1 MLCDFFTMQKY
12 CFLRTRA
19 NKCIPQTL
27 FFVTFFW
34 WIGAKVISLHGFCN
48 LKQTMHDTHM
58 GKKVLFALLCL
69 ANAITANAQMG
80 KLFDAD
86 KQMSSSYTQQIY
98 LDKDGF
104 IWVATRNG
112 LNRYDG
118 YQFRIFKKEARQDIG
133 MASNYVNCMTQDHN
147 GRFFIGMYGALQIF
161 DGQRFRTV
169 TTYDKEKR
177 KVPCYI
183 TCLLERKNG
192 DMLIGTSGHG
202 LLKMKGHREAHQVD
216 GIFAHLNAVQRIMED
231 RRQHIWLV
239 TDTQGLWRWD
249 GKTITRFFQEEG
261 LRNNIIDVCEGDNG
275 RVYVATAN
283 HGLFRLDGSTP
294 VHIEGTGNRHI
305 SVLYFNRRGHLMLGY
320 DGMGLGIYNPQN
332 GRLVDNPYYSREVD
346 LSTAKVY
353 SICEDQNSNVW
364 LGLLQKGIFMQPG
377 HTMGFGYMGPKLGVR
392 NVLGTACITSVTGD
406 SQGWRWTGT
415 DRDGLYVQN
424 ENFQMIKHFKENF
437 PATILGGCEDTKGNI
452 WIGSFREGCGWIDR
466 KSLTYHP
473 FKLPQ
478 GPDVSIFDVICDRQG
493 RLWLAT
499 MGYGLLRVDPES
511 GSVKAYLQHAKAPDD
526 RKLNSLV
533 NDYISQLSLSPDG
546 KRLYVATT
554 MGVCALDLEK
564 DDWVSTFGENCLIY
578 GTAARVAREFDG
590 TLYIGTNDGLI
601 CYDLERRKTKRL
613 AIESG
618 LADNGIAS
626 IEQDKTGRLWIG
638 TDHGLCCLNPKTG
651 KTNNFFVDNGL
662 QSNEFSDGASWASPT
677 GYLVFAGLGGVT
689 WFNPADV
696 RERQWKADVKL
707 TGFTVNGEPVS
718 KGTMSGVWQ
727 VTDTTIIASNRFVLS
742 SSDNTFAVQLSTL
755 TYDNPEHIVYCYR
768 INHED
773 WVRMPPG
780 VNEITFSHMQPGSYN
795 FCVVAEQNG
804 IPTPERCFE
813 VIIHAPWY
821 RTTFAYLIYILIV
834 LALFLQYRQRRHR
847 KEQDNLRLQQHI
859 HAEEMADAKLRFF
872 MNISHEIRTPMTLI
886 VAPLQSLIKQDDDP
900 HRRGVYETIRRNA
913 ERILGLINQ
922 MMDLRKI
929 DKGQMQLHMRETNL
943 VSFINDIYTLFAQ
956 QAKNKNILFHF
967 DCDQERIMAWIDRGN
982 FDKIIINILSNA
994 FKFTPTGGEIRITL
1008 TTNEKE
1014 ASISIFDNGEKIP
1027 EDKLERIFERF
1038 YQTPSSANDR
1048 NIGTGIG
1055 LDLTRSLVELHH
1067 GSIEARNNADGPGCE
1082 FTVTIPLGNEHLT
1095 PEEMVTNEV
1104 EEEETTESLIEEE
1117 VQQEEEEVATSTD
1130 LPKVGRRQKI
1140 VVVEDDSEIRSYLTE
1155 ALSEDY
1161 DIIDCSNG
1169 KEGLA
1174 AVLKTM
1180 PDLVISDIMMP
1191 EMDGTTLCSKIKT
1204 NNATNHI
1211 PVILLTAKSRE
1222 EDQLEGLET
1231 GADAYIVKPFNMDIL
1246 RRTIVN
1252 LIHSHHTLQLKFGRN
1267 DQLEELVEDIKM
1279 KSPDEKLLERVMV
1292 AINHNLNNAE
1302 LSVDR
1307 IADEVGISRVHL
1319 HRKMKELTGQT
1330 PHDFIR
1336 NIRMKKAASLLSA
1349 GDMNVSEVMYACG
1362 FSNAASFSTVFKKMY
1377 GMSPREY
1384 MNEHQER

>member
-1 MLCDFFTMQKY
+1 MKRKILLALT
-12 CFLRTRA
+12 CFLS
-19 NKCIPQTL
+19 
-27 FFVTFFW
+27 
-34 WIGAKVISLHGFCN
+34 SLSV
-48 LKQTMHDTHM
+48 K
-58 GKKVLFALLCL
+58 
-69 ANAITANAQMG
+69 AQMG

-86 KQMSSSYTQQIY
+86 KQMSSSFTTQIY

-118 YQFRIFKKEARQDIG
+118 YQFRI
-133 MASNYVNCMTQDHN
+133 Y
-147 GRFFIGMYGALQIF
+147 MYGALQIF

-169 TTYDKEKR
+169 TTYDLNKK

-192 DMLIGTSGHG
+192 EMLIGTSGHG
-202 LLKMKGHREAHQVD
+202 LMKMKGHREAYQMGGQLANLS
-216 GIFAHLNAVQRIMED
+216 GIHRVIED
-231 RRQHIWLV
+231 RRNHIWLV
-239 TDTQGLWRWD
+239 TEKDGLWRWD
-249 GKTITRFFQEEG
+249 GKVLTRYFQEEG
-261 LRNNIIDVCEGDNG
+261 MRSNILDVCEGDNG

-283 HGLFRLDGSTP
+283 HGLYRLEGDTP
-294 VHIEGTGNRHI
+294 IHIESTANRHI

-320 DGMGLGIYNPQN
+320 DGMGVGIYNPQN

-364 LGLLQKGIFMQPG
+364 LGLLQKGIYMHPG

-415 DRDGLYVQN
+415 DRDGLYLQDN
-424 ENFQMIKHFKENF
+424 NFQVVKHFKENF
-437 PATILGGCEDTKGNI
+437 PATILGSCEDTKGNI

-466 KSLTYHP
+466 KTLTYHP
-473 FKLPQ
+473 FRLPQ
-478 GPDVSIFDVICDRQG
+478 GSDVSIFDVICDKRG
-493 RLWLAT
+493 HIWMAS
-499 MGYGLLRVDPES
+499 MGYGLLRVDLES
-511 GSVKAYLQHAKAPDD
+511 GNVKAYVQHRKAPDD
-526 RKLNSLV
+526 HQINSIV
-533 NDYISQLSLSPDG
+533 NDYLSQLSLSPDG
-546 KRLYVATT
+546 KRIYVSTS
-554 MGVCALDLEK
+554 MGVCALDIETEN
-564 DDWVSTFGENCLIY
+564 WVSTFGENCLNY
-578 GTAARVAREFDG
+578 GTAARIAREFG
-590 TLYIGTNDGLI
+590 GVLYIGTNDGLL
-601 CYDLERRKTKRL
+601 CYDLEQRKLKRL

-626 IEQDKTGRLWIG
+626 IEQDKAGRLWIG

-651 KTNNFFVDNGL
+651 KTSNFFVDNGL

-696 RERQWKADVKL
+696 RERAWKADVKL
-707 TGFTVNGEPVS
+707 TGFTVNGEPVNR
-718 KGTMSGVWQ
+718 GTMSGVWQ
-727 VTDTTIIASNRFVLS
+727 VTDTTVIASNRFVLS

-768 INHED
+768 INKED

-780 VNEITFSHMQPGSYN
+780 VNEITFSHMQPGSYS

-821 RTTFAYLIYILIV
+821 RTSFAYLIYIVILV
-834 LALFLQYRQRRHR
+834 VLFLQYRQRRHR

-886 VAPLQSLIKQDDDP
+886 LAPLQSLIKQDTDA

-929 DKGQMQLHMRETNL
+929 DKGQMQMHMRETNL
-943 VSFINDIYTLFAQ
+943 VSFISDIYELFAQ
-956 QAKNKNILFHF
+956 QAKNKNVLFHF
-967 DCDQERIMAWIDRGN
+967 DCNEERIMAWIDRGN
-982 FDKIIINILSNA
+982 FDKIVINILSNA
-994 FKFTPTGGEIRITL
+994 FKFTPTGGEIRIRL
-1008 TTNEKE
+1008 TASEKE
-1014 ASISIFDNGEKIP
+1014 AVISVYDNGEKIP

-1038 YQTPSSANDR
+1038 YQSPSSANDR

-1067 GSIEARNNADGPGCE
+1067 GSIEAHNNDKGPGCE

-1095 PEEMVTNEV
+1095 AEEMVTDEETEKAPESIITEEEQLP
-1104 EEEETTESLIEEE
+1104 EEEEM
-1117 VQQEEEEVATSTD
+1117 TSTE
-1130 LPKVGRRQKI
+1130 LPKMGKRQK
-1140 VVVEDDSEIRSYLTE
+1140 VVIVEDDSEIRDYLTE
-1155 ALSEDY
+1155 ALSNDY
-1161 DIIDCSNG
+1161 DITGCENG

-1174 AVLKTM
+1174 AVLKQM
-1180 PDLVISDIMMP
+1180 PDLVISDVMMP

-1204 NNATNHI
+1204 NNATSHI

-1222 EDQLEGLET
+1222 EDQLEGLEM

-1267 DQLEELVEDIKM
+1267 DQLEELVDDIKV
-1279 KSPDEKLLERVMV
+1279 KSPDEKLLERVMT
-1292 AINHNLNNAE
+1292 AINHHLNNTE
-1302 LSVDR
+1302 LSVDK

-1336 NIRMKKAASLLSA
+1336 NIRMKKAASLLAS

-1384 MNEHQER
+1384 MNEHSERSEG

>member
-19 NKCIPQTL
+19 KKCIPQTL

-118 YQFRIFKKEARQDIG
+118 YQFRIYKKEGRQDLG

-437 PATILGGCEDTKGNI
+437 PATILGACEDTKGNI
-452 WIGSFREGCGWIDR
+452 WIGSFREGCGRIDR

-493 RLWLAT
+493 RLWMAT

-511 GSVKAYLQHAKAPDD
+511 GNVKAYVQHTKAPDD
-526 RKLNSLV
+526 RQVNSLV

-578 GTAARVAREFDG
+578 GNAARIAREFDG

-768 INHED
+768 INKEE

-886 VAPLQSLIKQDDDP
+886 VAPLQSLIKQDNDP

-929 DKGQMQLHMRETNL
+929 DKGQMQLHMRDTNL

-1104 EEEETTESLIEEE
+1104 EEEETTESIIEEE

-1161 DIIDCSNG
+1161 DITDCSNG

-1279 KSPDEKLLERVMV
+1279 KSPDEKLLERVMT

>member
-19 NKCIPQTL
+19 KKCIPQTL

-69 ANAITANAQMG
+69 ASTITANAQMG

-118 YQFRIFKKEARQDIG
+118 YQFRIYKKEGRQDLG

-437 PATILGGCEDTKGNI
+437 PATILGACEDTKGNI
-452 WIGSFREGCGWIDR
+452 WIGSFREGCGRIDR

-493 RLWLAT
+493 RLWMAT

-511 GSVKAYLQHAKAPDD
+511 GNVKAYVQHTKAPDD
-526 RKLNSLV
+526 RQVNSLV

-578 GTAARVAREFDG
+578 GNAARIAREFDG

-768 INHED
+768 INKEE

-886 VAPLQSLIKQDDDP
+886 VAPLQSLIKQDNDP

-929 DKGQMQLHMRETNL
+929 DKGQMQLHMRDTNL

-1104 EEEETTESLIEEE
+1104 EEEETTESIIEEE
-1117 VQQEEEEVATSTD
+1117 MQQEEEEVATSTD

-1161 DIIDCSNG
+1161 DITDCSNG

>member
-1 MLCDFFTMQKY
+1 MKRKILLALA
-12 CFLRTRA
+12 CFLS
-19 NKCIPQTL
+19 
-27 FFVTFFW
+27 
-34 WIGAKVISLHGFCN
+34 SLSV
-48 LKQTMHDTHM
+48 K
-58 GKKVLFALLCL
+58 
-69 ANAITANAQMG
+69 AQMG

-86 KQMSSSYTQQIY
+86 KQMSSSFTTQIY

-118 YQFRIFKKEARQDIG
+118 YQFRIYKKEGRQDLG
-133 MASNYVNCMTQDHN
+133 MASNYVNCMTQDKN

-169 TTYDKEKR
+169 TTYDLNKK

-192 DMLIGTSGHG
+192 EMLIGTSGHG
-202 LLKMKGHREAHQVD
+202 LLKMKGHREAYQMGD
-216 GIFAHLNAVQRIMED
+216 KFANLSGIHRMMED
-231 RRQHIWLV
+231 RREHIWLV
-239 TDTQGLWRWD
+239 TEKDGLWRWD
-249 GKTITRFFQEEG
+249 GKVLTRYFQEEG
-261 LRNNIIDVCEGDNG
+261 MRSNILDVCEGDNG

-283 HGLFRLDGSTP
+283 HGLYRLEGDAP
-294 VHIEGTGNRHI
+294 IHIESTANRHI

-320 DGMGLGIYNPQN
+320 DGMGVGIYNPQN

-415 DRDGLYVQN
+415 DRDGLYLQDNNYQVV
-424 ENFQMIKHFKENF
+424 KHFKENF
-437 PATILGGCEDTKGNI
+437 PATILGSCEDTKGNI

-466 KSLTYHP
+466 KALTYHP
-473 FKLPQ
+473 FRLPQ
-478 GPDVSIFDVICDRQG
+478 GPDVSVFDVISDQKG
-493 RLWLAT
+493 HIWLAT
-499 MGYGLLRVDPES
+499 MGYGLLRIDMES
-511 GSVKAYLQHAKAPDD
+511 GNVKAYVQHRKAPDD
-526 RKLNSLV
+526 HKINSIT
-533 NDYISQLSLSPDG
+533 NDYLSQLSLSPDG
-546 KRLYVATT
+546 KRIYVATT
-554 MGVCALDLEK
+554 MGVCALEIDTES
-564 DDWVSTFGENCLIY
+564 WISTFGENCLNY

-590 TLYIGTNDGLI
+590 VLYIGTNDGLV
-601 CYDLERRKTKRL
+601 CYDLQQRKLKRL

-626 IEQDKTGRLWIG
+626 IEQDKAGRLWIG

-696 RERQWKADVKL
+696 RERAWKADVKL

-718 KGTMSGVWQ
+718 RGTMSGVWQ
-727 VTDTTIIASNRFVLS
+727 VTDTTVIASNRFVLS
-742 SSDNTFAVQLSTL
+742 NSDNTFAVQLSTL

-768 INHED
+768 INKED

-780 VNEITFSHMQPGSYN
+780 VNEITFSHMQPGSYS

-821 RTTFAYLIYILIV
+821 RTSFAYLIYIVIMV
-834 LALFLQYRQRRHR
+834 VLFLQYRQRRHR

-886 VAPLQSLIKQDDDP
+886 VAPLQSLIKQDDDA

-929 DKGQMQLHMRETNL
+929 DKGQMQMHMRETNL

-956 QAKNKNILFHF
+956 QAKNKNVLFHF
-967 DCDQERIMAWIDRGN
+967 DCDEERIMAWIDRGN

-994 FKFTPTGGEIRITL
+994 FKFTPTGGEIRIRL
-1008 TTNEKE
+1008 TANEKE
-1014 ASISIFDNGEKIP
+1014 ATISIFDNGEKIP

-1038 YQTPSSANDR
+1038 YQSPSSANDR

-1067 GSIEARNNADGPGCE
+1067 GSIEAHNNPTGPGCE

-1095 PEEMVTNEV
+1095 AEEMVTD
-1104 EEEETTESLIEEE
+1104 EEEGEETVESIITEEE
-1117 VQQEEEEVATSTD
+1117 QQPEEEAPVSAD
-1130 LPKVGRRQKI
+1130 LPKVGKRQK
-1140 VVVEDDSEIRSYLTE
+1140 VVIVEDDSEIRDYLTE
-1155 ALSEDY
+1155 ALSNDY
-1161 DIIDCSNG
+1161 DITGCENG
-1169 KEGLA
+1169 KEGLS
-1174 AVLKTM
+1174 AVLKHM
-1180 PDLVISDIMMP
+1180 PDLVISDVMMP

-1204 NNATNHI
+1204 NNATSHI

-1222 EDQLEGLET
+1222 EDQLEGLEM

-1267 DQLEELVEDIKM
+1267 DQLEELVDDIKM
-1279 KSPDEKLLERVMV
+1279 KSPDEKLLERVMT
-1292 AINHNLNNAE
+1292 AINHHLNNTE
-1302 LSVDR
+1302 LSVDK

-1336 NIRMKKAASLLSA
+1336 NIRMKKAASLLAS

-1384 MNEHQER
+1384 MNEHAEKSEE

>member
-19 NKCIPQTL
+19 KKCIPQTL

-118 YQFRIFKKEARQDIG
+118 YQFRIYKKEGRQDLG

-437 PATILGGCEDTKGNI
+437 PATILGACEDTKGNI
-452 WIGSFREGCGWIDR
+452 WIGSFREGCGRIDR

-493 RLWLAT
+493 RLWMAT

-511 GSVKAYLQHAKAPDD
+511 GNVKAYVQHTKAPDD
-526 RKLNSLV
+526 RQVNSLV
-533 NDYISQLSLSPDG
+533 NDYLSQLSLSPDG
-546 KRLYVATT
+546 KRIYVSTT

-578 GTAARVAREFDG
+578 GNAARIAREFDG

-768 INHED
+768 INKEE

-886 VAPLQSLIKQDDDP
+886 VAPLQSLIKQDNDP

-1104 EEEETTESLIEEE
+1104 EEEETTESIIEEE
-1117 VQQEEEEVATSTD
+1117 MQQEEEEVATSTD
-1130 LPKVGRRQKI
+1130 LPKVGRRQKV

-1161 DIIDCSNG
+1161 DITECSNG

>member
-1 MLCDFFTMQKY
+1 MNGL
-12 CFLRTRA
+12 
-19 NKCIPQTL
+19 
-27 FFVTFFW
+27 
-34 WIGAKVISLHGFCN
+34 S
-48 LKQTMHDTHM
+48 
-58 GKKVLFALLCL
+58 
-69 ANAITANAQMG
+69 ANAQMG

-86 KQMSSSYTQQIY
+86 KQMSSSYTTQIY

-118 YQFRIFKKEARQDIG
+118 YQFRIYKKEMRQDLG

-169 TTYDKEKR
+169 TTYDIKER
-177 KVPCYI
+177 NVPCYI
-183 TCLLERKNG
+183 TCLLERQNG

-202 LLKMKGHREAHQVD
+202 LLKMKGHREAHQMKD
-216 GIFAHLNAVQRIMED
+216 AFASLTSVQRMMED
-231 RRQHIWLV
+231 RRQHIWLA
-239 TDTQGLWRWD
+239 TETQGLWRWD
-249 GKTITRFFQEEG
+249 GKTIKKYFQDNE
-261 LRNNIIDVCEGDNG
+261 LRNNILDVCEGDNG

-283 HGLFRLDGSTP
+283 RGLFRLDGDTP
-294 VHIEGTGNRHI
+294 IHIEGTGNRHI

-320 DGMGLGIYNPQN
+320 DGMGLGIYDPQN

-346 LSTAKVY
+346 LSTSKVY

-377 HTMGFGYMGPKLGVR
+377 HTMGFGYMGPKLGAQ
-392 NVLGTACITSVTGD
+392 NVLGTACVTSVTGD

-415 DRDGLYVQN
+415 DRDGMYLQDDH
-424 ENFQMIKHFKENF
+424 FQVVKHFKEGF
-437 PATILGGCEDTKGNI
+437 PATILGCCEDLKGNI
-452 WIGSFREGCGWIDR
+452 WIGSFKEGCGWIDR
-466 KSLTYHP
+466 KTLTYHP
-473 FKLPQ
+473 YKLPQ
-478 GPDVSIFDVICDRQG
+478 GSDISIFDVISDSKG
-493 RLWLAT
+493 YIWLAS
-499 MGYGLLRVDPES
+499 MGYGVLRLNPET
-511 GSVKAYLQHAKAPDD
+511 GEVKAYVQKQKAPDD
-526 RKLNSLV
+526 RKINSIV
-533 NDYISQLSLSPDG
+533 NDYISQLALSPDG

-554 MGVCALDLEK
+554 MGVCCLDLEK
-564 DDWVSTFGENCLIY
+564 DSWLSTFGENCLNY
-578 GTAARVAREFDG
+578 GTAVRIAREFDG
-590 TLYIGTNDGLI
+590 ILYIGTNDGLL
-601 CYDLERRKTKRL
+601 CYDLEQRKLKRL

-638 TDHGLCCLNPKTG
+638 TDHGLCCLNPKNG
-651 KTNNFFVDNGL
+651 KTNNYFVDNGL

-689 WFNPADV
+689 WFTPADV
-696 RERQWKADVKL
+696 RERAWKADVKL
-707 TGFTVNGEPVS
+707 TGFSVNGEPVS
-718 KGTMSGVWQ
+718 RGTMSGVWQ
-727 VTDTTIIASNRFVLS
+727 VTDTTVIASNRFVLS

-768 INHED
+768 INNED

-780 VNEITFSHMQPGSYN
+780 INEITFSHMQPGSYN

-804 IPTPERCFE
+804 TPTPERCFE

-821 RTTFAYLIYILIV
+821 RTPLAYLIYIMILV
-834 LALFLQYRQRRHR
+834 VLFLQYRQRRHR
-847 KEQDNLRLQQHI
+847 KEQDNLRLQEHI

-886 VAPLQSLIKQDDDP
+886 VAPLQSLIKQDNDP

-929 DKGQMQLHMRETNL
+929 DKGQMQMHMRETNL
-943 VSFINDIYTLFAQ
+943 VTFISDIYTLFAQ
-956 QAKNKNILFHF
+956 QAKNKTIQFHF
-967 DCDQERIMAWIDRGN
+967 DCDEERIMAWIDRGN

-994 FKFTPTGGEIRITL
+994 FKFTPTGGEIRICL
-1008 TTNEKE
+1008 KQNEKE
-1014 ASISIFDNGEKIP
+1014 ATISIFDNGEKIP

-1038 YQTPSSANDR
+1038 YQSPSSANDR
-1048 NIGTGIG
+1048 NVGTGIG

-1067 GSIEARNNADGPGCE
+1067 GSIEAHNNSDGPGCE
-1082 FTVTIPLGNEHLT
+1082 FIVTIPLGNEHLSA
-1095 PEEMVTNEV
+1095 EEILTDEI
-1104 EEEETTESLIEEE
+1104 EEEEPTESIITEE
-1117 VQQEEEEVATSTD
+1117 QEEEESAVNND
-1130 LPKVGRRQKI
+1130 LPKVGKRQKV
-1140 VVVEDDSEIRSYLTE
+1140 VVVEDDSEIRNYLTE

-1161 DIIDCSNG
+1161 DITGCENG
-1169 KEGLA
+1169 KEGFT
-1174 AVLKTM
+1174 AVLKLM

-1204 NNATNHI
+1204 NGTTNHI

-1231 GADAYIVKPFNMDIL
+1231 GADAYIMKPFNMDIL
-1246 RRTIVN
+1246 RRTIAN

-1267 DQLEELVEDIKM
+1267 DQLEELVDDIKM
-1279 KSPDEKLLERVMV
+1279 KSPDEKLLERVMT
-1292 AINHNLNNAE
+1292 AINHNLNNAD
-1302 LSVDR
+1302 LSVDK

-1336 NIRMKKAASLLSA
+1336 NIRMKKAATLLASA
-1349 GDMNVSEVMYACG
+1349 DMNVSEVMYACG

-1384 MNEHQER
+1384 MNEHQEKDF

>member
-1 MLCDFFTMQKY
+1 MNRKILLALV
-12 CFLRTRA
+12 CFL
-19 NKCIPQTL
+19 
-27 FFVTFFW
+27 
-34 WIGAKVISLHGFCN
+34 GSLST
-48 LKQTMHDTHM
+48 K
-58 GKKVLFALLCL
+58 
-69 ANAITANAQMG
+69 AQMG

-86 KQMSSSYTQQIY
+86 KQMSSSFTTQIY

-118 YQFRIFKKEARQDIG
+118 YQFRIYKKEGRQDLG

-169 TTYDKEKR
+169 TTYDLNKK

-192 DMLIGTSGHG
+192 EMLIGTSGHG
-202 LLKMKGHREAHQVD
+202 LMKMKGHREAYQMGGQLANLS
-216 GIFAHLNAVQRIMED
+216 GIHRVIED
-231 RRQHIWLV
+231 RRQNIWLV
-239 TDTQGLWRWD
+239 TEKDGLWRWD
-249 GKTITRFFQEEG
+249 GKTTTRYFQEEG
-261 LRNNIIDVCEGDNG
+261 QRSNILDICEGDNG
-275 RVYVATAN
+275 RMYVATAN
-283 HGLFRLDGSTP
+283 HGLYRLDGDTP
-294 VHIEGTGNRHI
+294 IHIESTGNRHI

-320 DGMGLGIYNPQN
+320 DGMGVGIYNPQN

-364 LGLLQKGIFMQPG
+364 LGLLQKGIYMHPG
-377 HTMGFGYMGPKLGVR
+377 HTMGFGYMGPKLGAR

-415 DRDGLYVQN
+415 DRDGLYLQDDQ
-424 ENFQMIKHFKENF
+424 FQVVKHFKENF
-437 PATILGGCEDTKGNI
+437 PSTILGACEDTKGNI

-466 KSLTYHP
+466 KTLTYHSFP
-473 FKLPQ
+473 LPQ
-478 GPDVSIFDVICDRQG
+478 GADVSIFDVICDLKG
-493 RLWLAT
+493 DIWLAT
-499 MGYGLLRVDPES
+499 MGNGLLRIDHES
-511 GSVKAYLQHAKAPDD
+511 RAVKAYVQHKKAPDD
-526 RKLNSLV
+526 RKINSIT
-533 NDYISQLSLSPDG
+533 NDYLSQLSLSPDG
-546 KRLYVATT
+546 KRIYAATT
-554 MGVCALDLEK
+554 MGVCALDIEK
-564 DDWVSTFGENCLIY
+564 ENWVSTFGENCLAY
-578 GTAARVAREFDG
+578 GTAARIAREFDG
-590 TLYIGTNDGLI
+590 VLYIGTNDGLI
-601 CYDLERRKTKRL
+601 CYDLQQRQLKRL

-626 IEQDKTGRLWIG
+626 IEQDKAGRLWIG

-696 RERQWKADVKL
+696 RERAWKADVKL
-707 TGFTVNGEPVS
+707 TGFTVNGEPVTRGS
-718 KGTMSGVWQ
+718 MSGVWQ
-727 VTDTTIIASNRFVLS
+727 VTDTTVIASNRFVLS

-768 INHED
+768 INKEE

-780 VNEITFSHMQPGSYN
+780 INEITFSHMQPGSYS

-821 RTTFAYLIYILIV
+821 RTTFAYLIYIIILV
-834 LALFLQYRQRRHR
+834 VLFLQYRQRRHR
-847 KEQDNLRLQQHI
+847 KEQDNLRLQEHI

-929 DKGQMQLHMRETNL
+929 DKGQMQMHMRETNL

-956 QAKNKNILFHF
+956 QAKNKNVLFHF
-967 DCDQERIMAWIDRGN
+967 DCDEERIMAWIDRGN

-994 FKFTPTGGEIRITL
+994 FKFTPTGGEIRIRL
-1008 TTNEKE
+1008 IANEKE
-1014 ASISIFDNGEKIP
+1014 ATISIFDNGEKIP
-1027 EDKLERIFERF
+1027 DDKLERIFERF
-1038 YQTPSSANDR
+1038 YQSPSSANDR

-1067 GSIEARNNADGPGCE
+1067 GTIKAHNNAAGPGCE
-1082 FTVTIPLGNEHLT
+1082 FIVTIPLGNEHLT
-1095 PEEMVTNEV
+1095 PEEMVIDEA
-1104 EEEETTESLIEEE
+1104 EEEAVTENIIDAAEEE
-1117 VQQEEEEVATSTD
+1117 QQQEEEVVASAD
-1130 LPKVGRRQKI
+1130 LPKIGKRQK
-1140 VVVEDDSEIRSYLTE
+1140 VVIVEDDREIRDYLTE
-1155 ALSEDY
+1155 ALSENY
-1161 DIIDCSNG
+1161 DITGCENG

-1174 AVLKTM
+1174 AVLKQM
-1180 PDLVISDIMMP
+1180 PDLVISDVMMP

-1204 NNATNHI
+1204 NNATSHI
-1211 PVILLTAKSRE
+1211 PVVLLTAKSRE
-1222 EDQLEGLET
+1222 EDQLEGLEM

-1246 RRTIVN
+1246 RRTIDN

-1267 DQLEELVEDIKM
+1267 DQLEELVDDIKV
-1279 KSPDEKLLERVMV
+1279 KSPDEKLLERVMQ
-1292 AINHNLNNAE
+1292 AINHNLNNAD
-1302 LSVDR
+1302 LSVDK

-1384 MNEHQER
+1384 MNEHAEKTEE

>member
-1 MLCDFFTMQKY
+1 MNGL
-12 CFLRTRA
+12 
-19 NKCIPQTL
+19 
-27 FFVTFFW
+27 
-34 WIGAKVISLHGFCN
+34 S
-48 LKQTMHDTHM
+48 
-58 GKKVLFALLCL
+58 
-69 ANAITANAQMG
+69 ANAQMG

-86 KQMSSSYTQQIY
+86 KQMSSSYTTQIY

-118 YQFRIFKKEARQDIG
+118 YQFRIYKKEMRQDLG

-169 TTYDKEKR
+169 TTYDIKGR
-177 KVPCYI
+177 NVPCYI
-183 TCLLERKNG
+183 TCLLERQNG

-202 LLKMKGHREAHQVD
+202 LLKMKGHREAHQMKD
-216 GIFAHLNAVQRIMED
+216 AFASLTSVHRMMED
-231 RRQHIWLV
+231 RRQHIWLA
-239 TDTQGLWRWD
+239 TETQGLWRWD
-249 GKTITRFFQEEG
+249 GKTIKKYFQDNE
-261 LRNNIIDVCEGDNG
+261 LRNNILDVCEGDNG

-283 HGLFRLDGSTP
+283 RGLFRLDGDTP
-294 VHIEGTGNRHI
+294 IHIEGTGNRHI

-320 DGMGLGIYNPQN
+320 DGMGLGIYDPQN

-346 LSTAKVY
+346 LSTSKVY

-377 HTMGFGYMGPKLGVR
+377 HTMGFGYMGPKLGAQ
-392 NVLGTACITSVTGD
+392 NVLGTACVTSVTGD

-415 DRDGLYVQN
+415 DRDGMYLQDDH
-424 ENFQMIKHFKENF
+424 FQVVKHFKEGF
-437 PATILGGCEDTKGNI
+437 PATILGCCEDLKGNI
-452 WIGSFREGCGWIDR
+452 WIGSFKEGCGWIDR
-466 KSLTYHP
+466 KTLTYHP
-473 FKLPQ
+473 YKLPQ
-478 GPDVSIFDVICDRQG
+478 GSDISIFDVISDSKG
-493 RLWLAT
+493 YIWLAS
-499 MGYGLLRVDPES
+499 MGYGVLRLNPET
-511 GSVKAYLQHAKAPDD
+511 GEVKAYVQKQKAPDD
-526 RKLNSLV
+526 RKINSIV
-533 NDYISQLSLSPDG
+533 NDYISQLALSPDG

-554 MGVCALDLEK
+554 MGVCCLDLEK
-564 DDWVSTFGENCLIY
+564 DSWLSTFGENCLNY
-578 GTAARVAREFDG
+578 GTAVRIAREFDG
-590 TLYIGTNDGLI
+590 ILYIGTNDGLL
-601 CYDLERRKTKRL
+601 CYDLEQRKLKRL

-638 TDHGLCCLNPKTG
+638 TDHGLCCLNPKNG
-651 KTNNFFVDNGL
+651 KTNNYFVDNGL

-689 WFNPADV
+689 WFTPADV
-696 RERQWKADVKL
+696 RERAWKADVKL
-707 TGFTVNGEPVS
+707 TGFSVNGEPVS
-718 KGTMSGVWQ
+718 RGTMSGVWQ
-727 VTDTTIIASNRFVLS
+727 VTDTTVIASNRFVLS

-768 INHED
+768 INNED

-780 VNEITFSHMQPGSYN
+780 INEITFSHMQPGSYN

-804 IPTPERCFE
+804 TPTPERCFE

-821 RTTFAYLIYILIV
+821 RTSLAYLIYIMILV
-834 LALFLQYRQRRHR
+834 VLFLQYRQRRHR
-847 KEQDNLRLQQHI
+847 KEQDSLRLQEHI

-886 VAPLQSLIKQDDDP
+886 VAPLQSLIKQDNDP

-929 DKGQMQLHMRETNL
+929 DKGQMQMHMRETNL
-943 VSFINDIYTLFAQ
+943 VTFISDIYTLFAQ
-956 QAKNKNILFHF
+956 QAKNKTIQFHF
-967 DCDQERIMAWIDRGN
+967 DCDEERIMAWIDRGN

-994 FKFTPTGGEIRITL
+994 FKFTPTGGEIRICL
-1008 TTNEKE
+1008 KQNEKE
-1014 ASISIFDNGEKIP
+1014 ATISIFDNGEKIP

-1038 YQTPSSANDR
+1038 YQSPSSANDR
-1048 NIGTGIG
+1048 NVGTGIG

-1067 GSIEARNNADGPGCE
+1067 GSIEAHNNSDGPGCE
-1082 FTVTIPLGNEHLT
+1082 FIVTIPLGNEHLSA
-1095 PEEMVTNEV
+1095 EEILTDEI
-1104 EEEETTESLIEEE
+1104 EEEEPTESIISEE
-1117 VQQEEEEVATSTD
+1117 QEEEESAVNND
-1130 LPKVGRRQKI
+1130 LPKVGKRQKV
-1140 VVVEDDSEIRSYLTE
+1140 VVVEDDSEIRNYLTE

-1161 DIIDCSNG
+1161 DITGCENG
-1169 KEGLA
+1169 KEGFT
-1174 AVLKTM
+1174 AVLKLM

-1204 NNATNHI
+1204 NGTTNHI

-1246 RRTIVN
+1246 RRTITN

-1267 DQLEELVEDIKM
+1267 DQLEELVDDIKM
-1279 KSPDEKLLERVMV
+1279 KSPDEKLLERVMT
-1292 AINHNLNNAE
+1292 AINHNLNNAD
-1302 LSVDR
+1302 LSVDK

-1336 NIRMKKAASLLSA
+1336 NIRMKKAATLLASA
-1349 GDMNVSEVMYACG
+1349 DMNVSEVMYACG

-1384 MNEHQER
+1384 MNEHQEKDF

>member
-19 NKCIPQTL
+19 KKCIPQTL

-69 ANAITANAQMG
+69 ASTITANAQMG

-118 YQFRIFKKEARQDIG
+118 YQFRIYKKEGRQDLG

-437 PATILGGCEDTKGNI
+437 PATILGACEDTKGNI

-466 KSLTYHP
+466 KSLTYYP

-493 RLWLAT
+493 RLWMAT

-511 GSVKAYLQHAKAPDD
+511 GNVKAYVQHTKAPDD
-526 RKLNSLV
+526 RQVNSLV

-578 GTAARVAREFDG
+578 GNAARIAREFDG

-768 INHED
+768 INKED

-886 VAPLQSLIKQDDDP
+886 VAPLQSLIKQDNDP

-929 DKGQMQLHMRETNL
+929 DKGQMQLHMRDTNL

-1104 EEEETTESLIEEE
+1104 EEEETTESIIEEE
-1117 VQQEEEEVATSTD
+1117 MQQEEEEVATSTD

-1161 DIIDCSNG
+1161 DITDCSNG

-1279 KSPDEKLLERVMV
+1279 KSPDEKLLERVMT

>member
-19 NKCIPQTL
+19 KKCIPQTL

-69 ANAITANAQMG
+69 ASTITANAQMG

-118 YQFRIFKKEARQDIG
+118 YQFRIYKKEGRQDLG

-493 RLWLAT
+493 RLWMAT

-511 GSVKAYLQHAKAPDD
+511 GNVKAYVQHTKAPDD
-526 RKLNSLV
+526 RQVNSLV

-578 GTAARVAREFDG
+578 GNAARIAREFDG

-768 INHED
+768 INKEE

-886 VAPLQSLIKQDDDP
+886 VAPLQSLIKQDNDP

-929 DKGQMQLHMRETNL
+929 DKGQMQLHMRDTNL

-1104 EEEETTESLIEEE
+1104 EEEETTESIIEEE
-1117 VQQEEEEVATSTD
+1117 MQQEEEEVATSTD

-1161 DIIDCSNG
+1161 DITDCSNG

-1279 KSPDEKLLERVMV
+1279 KSPDEKLLERVMT

>member
-19 NKCIPQTL
+19 KKCIPQTL

-69 ANAITANAQMG
+69 ASTITANAQMG

-118 YQFRIFKKEARQDIG
+118 YQFRIYKKEGRQDLG

-437 PATILGGCEDTKGNI
+437 PATILGACEDTKGNI
-452 WIGSFREGCGWIDR
+452 WIGSFREGCGRIDR

-493 RLWLAT
+493 RLWMAT

-511 GSVKAYLQHAKAPDD
+511 GNVKAYVQHTKAPDD
-526 RKLNSLV
+526 RQVNSLV

-578 GTAARVAREFDG
+578 GNAARIAREFDG

-601 CYDLERRKTKRL
+601 CYDLEQRKTKRL

-768 INHED
+768 INKEE

-886 VAPLQSLIKQDDDP
+886 VAPLQSLIKQDNDP

-929 DKGQMQLHMRETNL
+929 DKGQMQLHMRDTNL

-1104 EEEETTESLIEEE
+1104 EEEETTESIIEEE
-1117 VQQEEEEVATSTD
+1117 MQQEEEEVATSTD

-1161 DIIDCSNG
+1161 DITDCSNG

-1279 KSPDEKLLERVMV
+1279 KSPDEKLLERVMT

>member
-12 CFLRTRA
+12 CFLRTRT

-118 YQFRIFKKEARQDIG
+118 YQFRIYKKEGRQDLG

-192 DMLIGTSGHG
+192 DMLVGTSGHG

-294 VHIEGTGNRHI
+294 VHIESTGNRHI

-406 SQGWRWTGT
+406 SQGCRWTGT
-415 DRDGLYVQN
+415 DRDGLYLQDARYQVV
-424 ENFQMIKHFKENF
+424 KHFKENF
-437 PATILGGCEDTKGNI
+437 PATILGSCEDTKGNI

-466 KSLTYHP
+466 KTLTYHP

-478 GPDVSIFDVICDRQG
+478 GPDVSVFDVICDRQG

-511 GSVKAYLQHAKAPDD
+511 GNVKAYVQHTKAPDD
-526 RKLNSLV
+526 RQVNSLV
-533 NDYISQLSLSPDG
+533 NDYLSQLSLSPDG
-546 KRLYVATT
+546 KRIYVATT
-554 MGVCALDLEK
+554 MGVCALDIEK
-564 DDWVSTFGENCLIY
+564 ENWVNTFGENCLIY
-578 GTAARVAREFDG
+578 GNAARIAREFDG

-601 CYDLERRKTKRL
+601 CYDLEQRKMKRL

-768 INHED
+768 INKEE

-834 LALFLQYRQRRHR
+834 LALFLQYRKRRHR

-886 VAPLQSLIKQDDDP
+886 VAPLQSLIKQDNDP

-1104 EEEETTESLIEEE
+1104 EEEETTESIIEEE
-1117 VQQEEEEVATSTD
+1117 MQQEEEEVATSTD

-1161 DIIDCSNG
+1161 DITDCSNG

-1279 KSPDEKLLERVMV
+1279 KSPDEKLLERVMT

>member
-1 MLCDFFTMQKY
+1 
-12 CFLRTRA
+12 
-19 NKCIPQTL
+19 
-27 FFVTFFW
+27 
-34 WIGAKVISLHGFCN
+34 
-48 LKQTMHDTHM
+48 MHDTHM

-118 YQFRIFKKEARQDIG
+118 YQFRIYKKEGRQDLG

-192 DMLIGTSGHG
+192 DMLVGTSGHG

-437 PATILGGCEDTKGNI
+437 PATILGACEDTKGNI

-493 RLWLAT
+493 RLWMAT

-511 GSVKAYLQHAKAPDD
+511 GSVKAYVQHTKAPDD
-526 RKLNSLV
+526 RQVNSLV

-554 MGVCALDLEK
+554 MGVCALDIEK

-578 GTAARVAREFDG
+578 GNAAHIAREFDG

-638 TDHGLCCLNPKTG
+638 TDHGLCYLNPKTG
-651 KTNNFFVDNGL
+651 KSNNFFVDNGL

-768 INHED
+768 INKEE

-804 IPTPERCFE
+804 IPTTERCFE

-886 VAPLQSLIKQDDDP
+886 VAPLQSLIKQDNDP

-929 DKGQMQLHMRETNL
+929 DKGQMQLHMRDTNL

-1104 EEEETTESLIEEE
+1104 EEEETTESIIEEE
-1117 VQQEEEEVATSTD
+1117 MQQEEEEVATSTD

-1161 DIIDCSNG
+1161 DITDCSNG

-1279 KSPDEKLLERVMV
+1279 KSPDEKLLERVMT

>member
-1 MLCDFFTMQKY
+1 MKRKILLALT
-12 CFLRTRA
+12 CFLS
-19 NKCIPQTL
+19 
-27 FFVTFFW
+27 
-34 WIGAKVISLHGFCN
+34 SLSV
-48 LKQTMHDTHM
+48 K
-58 GKKVLFALLCL
+58 
-69 ANAITANAQMG
+69 AQMG

-86 KQMSSSYTQQIY
+86 KQMSSSFTTQIY

-118 YQFRIFKKEARQDIG
+118 YQFRIYKKEGRQDLG

-169 TTYDKEKR
+169 TTYDLNKK

-192 DMLIGTSGHG
+192 EMLIGTSGHG
-202 LLKMKGHREAHQVD
+202 LLKMKGHREAYQIGD
-216 GIFAHLNAVQRIMED
+216 QLANLSGIHRVIED
-231 RRQHIWLV
+231 RRNHIWLV
-239 TDTQGLWRWD
+239 TEKDGLWRWD
-249 GKTITRFFQEEG
+249 GKAITRYFQEEG
-261 LRNNIIDVCEGDNG
+261 MRSNILDVCEGDNG

-283 HGLFRLDGSTP
+283 HGLYRLDGDTP
-294 VHIEGTGNRHI
+294 IHIESTANRHI

-320 DGMGLGIYNPQN
+320 DGMGVGIYNPQN

-364 LGLLQKGIFMQPG
+364 LGLLQKGIYMHPG

-415 DRDGLYVQN
+415 DRDGLYLQDN
-424 ENFQMIKHFKENF
+424 NFQVVKHFKENF
-437 PATILGGCEDTKGNI
+437 PATILGSCEDTKGNI

-466 KSLTYHP
+466 KTLTYHP
-473 FKLPQ
+473 FRLPQ
-478 GPDVSIFDVICDRQG
+478 GSDVSIFDVICDKRG
-493 RLWLAT
+493 HIWMAS
-499 MGYGLLRVDPES
+499 MGYGLLRVDLES
-511 GSVKAYLQHAKAPDD
+511 GNVKAYVQHRKAPDD
-526 RKLNSLV
+526 HQINSIV
-533 NDYISQLSLSPDG
+533 NDYLSQLSLSPDG
-546 KRLYVATT
+546 KRIYVSTS
-554 MGVCALDLEK
+554 MGVCALDIETEN
-564 DDWVSTFGENCLIY
+564 WVSTFGENCLNY
-578 GTAARVAREFDG
+578 GTAARIAREFG
-590 TLYIGTNDGLI
+590 GVLYIGTNDGLL
-601 CYDLERRKTKRL
+601 CYDLEQRKLKRL

-626 IEQDKTGRLWIG
+626 IEQDKAGRLWIG

-696 RERQWKADVKL
+696 RERAWKADVKL
-707 TGFTVNGEPVS
+707 TGFTVNGEPVNR
-718 KGTMSGVWQ
+718 GTMSGVWQ
-727 VTDTTIIASNRFVLS
+727 VTDTTVIASNRFVLS

-768 INHED
+768 INKED

-780 VNEITFSHMQPGSYN
+780 VNEITFSHMQPGNYS

-821 RTTFAYLIYILIV
+821 RTSFAYLIYIVILV
-834 LALFLQYRQRRHR
+834 VLFLQYRQRRHR

-886 VAPLQSLIKQDDDP
+886 LAPLQSLIKQDDDA

-929 DKGQMQLHMRETNL
+929 DKGQMQMHMRETNL
-943 VSFINDIYTLFAQ
+943 VSFISDIYELFAQ
-956 QAKNKNILFHF
+956 QAKNKNVLFHF
-967 DCDQERIMAWIDRGN
+967 DCNEERIMAWIDRGN

-994 FKFTPTGGEIRITL
+994 FKFTPTGGEIRIRL
-1008 TTNEKE
+1008 TASEKE
-1014 ASISIFDNGEKIP
+1014 ATISIFDNGEKIP

-1038 YQTPSSANDR
+1038 YQSPSSANDR

-1067 GSIEARNNADGPGCE
+1067 GSIEAHNNPTGPGCE

-1095 PEEMVTNEV
+1095 AEEMVTDEEEGEETV
-1104 EEEETTESLIEEE
+1104 ESIITEEEQLPEEEEMASTE
-1117 VQQEEEEVATSTD
+1117 
-1130 LPKVGRRQKI
+1130 LPKMGKRQK
-1140 VVVEDDSEIRSYLTE
+1140 VVIVEDDSEIRDYLTE
-1155 ALSEDY
+1155 ALSNDY
-1161 DIIDCSNG
+1161 DITGCENG

-1174 AVLKTM
+1174 AVLKQM
-1180 PDLVISDIMMP
+1180 PDLVISDVMMP

-1204 NNATNHI
+1204 NNATSHI

-1222 EDQLEGLET
+1222 EDQLEGLEM

-1267 DQLEELVEDIKM
+1267 DQLEELVDDIKE
-1279 KSPDEKLLERVMV
+1279 KSPDEKLLERVMT
-1292 AINHNLNNAE
+1292 AINHHLNNTE
-1302 LSVDR
+1302 LSVDK

-1336 NIRMKKAASLLSA
+1336 NIRMKKAASLLAS

-1384 MNEHQER
+1384 MNEHSERNEG

>member
-1 MLCDFFTMQKY
+1 
-12 CFLRTRA
+12 
-19 NKCIPQTL
+19 
-27 FFVTFFW
+27 
-34 WIGAKVISLHGFCN
+34 
-48 LKQTMHDTHM
+48 M

-118 YQFRIFKKEARQDIG
+118 YQFRIYKKEGRQDLG

-192 DMLIGTSGHG
+192 DMLVGTSGHG

-364 LGLLQKGIFMQPG
+364 LGLLQKGIYMHPG
-377 HTMGFGYMGPKLGVR
+377 HTMGFGYMGPKLGSQ
-392 NVLGTACITSVTGD
+392 NVLGTACVTSVTGD

-415 DRDGLYVQN
+415 DRDGLYLQDARYQVV
-424 ENFQMIKHFKENF
+424 KHFKENF
-437 PATILGGCEDTKGNI
+437 PATILGSCEDKNGNI
-452 WIGSFREGCGWIDR
+452 WIGSFKNGCGWIDR
-466 KSLTYHP
+466 KTLTYHP

-478 GPDVSIFDVICDRQG
+478 GPDVSVFDVICDRQG

-511 GSVKAYLQHAKAPDD
+511 GSVKAYVQHTKAPDD
-526 RKLNSLV
+526 RQVNSLV
-533 NDYISQLSLSPDG
+533 NDYLSQLSLSPDG
-546 KRLYVATT
+546 KRIYVSTT

-578 GTAARVAREFDG
+578 GNAARIAREFDG

-768 INHED
+768 INKED

-929 DKGQMQLHMRETNL
+929 DKGQMQLHMRDTNL

-1067 GSIEARNNADGPGCE
+1067 GSIEAHNNADGPGCE

-1095 PEEMVTNEV
+1095 PEEMVANEV
-1104 EEEETTESLIEEE
+1104 EEEETTESIIEEE

-1161 DIIDCSNG
+1161 DITECSNG

-1279 KSPDEKLLERVMV
+1279 KSPDEKLLERVMT
-1292 AINHNLNNAE
+1292 AINHNLNNAD

>member
-19 NKCIPQTL
+19 KKCIPQTL

-118 YQFRIFKKEARQDIG
+118 YQFRIYKKEGRQDLG

-192 DMLIGTSGHG
+192 DMLVGTSGHG

-424 ENFQMIKHFKENF
+424 EDFQMIKHFKENF
-437 PATILGGCEDTKGNI
+437 PATILGACEDTKGNI

-493 RLWLAT
+493 RLWMAT

-533 NDYISQLSLSPDG
+533 NDYLSQLSLSPDG
-546 KRLYVATT
+546 KRIYVSTT
-554 MGVCALDLEK
+554 MGVCALDIETEN
-564 DDWVSTFGENCLIY
+564 WISTFGENCLIY
-578 GTAARVAREFDG
+578 GNAARIAREFDG

-768 INHED
+768 INKEE

-929 DKGQMQLHMRETNL
+929 DKGQMQLHMRDTNL

-1104 EEEETTESLIEEE
+1104 EEEETTESIIEEE
-1117 VQQEEEEVATSTD
+1117 MQQEEEEVATSTD

-1161 DIIDCSNG
+1161 DITDCSNG

-1279 KSPDEKLLERVMV
+1279 KSPDEKLLERVMT
-1292 AINHNLNNAE
+1292 AINHNLNNAD

>member
-1 MLCDFFTMQKY
+1 
-12 CFLRTRA
+12 
-19 NKCIPQTL
+19 
-27 FFVTFFW
+27 
-34 WIGAKVISLHGFCN
+34 
-48 LKQTMHDTHM
+48 
-58 GKKVLFALLCL
+58 
-69 ANAITANAQMG
+69 MG

-86 KQMSSSYTQQIY
+86 KQMSSSFTTQIY

-118 YQFRIFKKEARQDIG
+118 YQFRIYKKEGRQNLG
-133 MASNYVNCMTQDHN
+133 MASNYVNCMTQDRN

-169 TTYDKEKR
+169 TTYALNKKV
-177 KVPCYI
+177 VPCYI

-192 DMLIGTSGHG
+192 EMLIGTSGHG
-202 LLKMKGHREAHQVD
+202 LLKMKGHREAYQMGD
-216 GIFAHLNAVQRIMED
+216 QFADLSGLHRIIED
-231 RRQHIWLV
+231 RRQHLWLV
-239 TDTQGLWRWD
+239 TEKDGLWRWD
-249 GKTITRFFQEEG
+249 GKTVTRYFQEEDM
-261 LRNNIIDVCEGDNG
+261 RNIVVDVCEGDNG
-275 RVYVATAN
+275 RMYVATAN
-283 HGLFRLDGSTP
+283 HGLFRLEGDTP
-294 VHIEGTGNRHI
+294 IHIESTGNKHI

-320 DGMGLGIYNPQN
+320 DGMGVGIYNPQN

-364 LGLLQKGIFMQPG
+364 LGLLQKGIYMHPG
-377 HTMGFGYMGPKLGVR
+377 HTMGFGYMGPKLGSR
-392 NVLGTACITSVTGD
+392 NVLGNACMTAVTGD
-406 SQGWRWTGT
+406 HQGWRWTGT
-415 DRDGLYVQN
+415 DRDGLYVQD
-424 ENFQMIKHFKENF
+424 ENFQMVKHFKENF
-437 PATILGGCEDTKGNI
+437 PATVLGSCEDKKGNI

-466 KSLTYHP
+466 KTLTYHP
-473 FKLPQ
+473 FPLPQ
-478 GPDVSIFDVICDRQG
+478 GADVSIFDVICDLKG
-493 RLWLAT
+493 DVWLAT
-499 MGYGLLRVDPES
+499 MGNGLLRIDHES
-511 GSVKAYLQHAKAPDD
+511 GAVKAYVQHKKAPDD
-526 RKLNSLV
+526 RKINSIT

-546 KRLYVATT
+546 KRIYVATT
-554 MGVCALDLEK
+554 MGVCALDIEK
-564 DDWVSTFGENCLIY
+564 ENWVSTFGENCLAY
-578 GTAARVAREFDG
+578 GTATRIAREFNG
-590 TLYIGTNDGLI
+590 VLYIGTNDGLI
-601 CYDLERRKTKRL
+601 CYDLQQRQLKRL

-626 IEQDKTGRLWIG
+626 REQDKAGRLWIG

-696 RERQWKADVKL
+696 RERAWKADVKL
-707 TGFTVNGEPVS
+707 TGFTVNGEPVTRGS
-718 KGTMSGVWQ
+718 MSGVWQ
-727 VTDTTIIASNRFVLS
+727 VTDTTVIASNRFVLS

-768 INHED
+768 INKED

-780 VNEITFSHMQPGSYN
+780 VNEITFSHMQPGSYS

-821 RTTFAYLIYILIV
+821 RTTFAYLIYIIILV
-834 LALFLQYRQRRHR
+834 VLFLQYRQRRHR
-847 KEQDNLRLQQHI
+847 KEQDNLRLQEHI

-900 HRRGVYETIRRNA
+900 HRRAVYETIRRNA

-929 DKGQMQLHMRETNL
+929 DKGQMQMHMRETNL
-943 VSFINDIYTLFAQ
+943 VGFINDIYMLFAQ
-956 QAKNKNILFHF
+956 QAKNKNVLFHF
-967 DCDQERIMAWIDRGN
+967 DCDEERIMAWIDRGN

-994 FKFTPTGGEIRITL
+994 FKFTPTGGEIRIRL
-1008 TTNEKE
+1008 TANEKE
-1014 ASISIFDNGEKIP
+1014 ATISIFDNGEKIP

-1038 YQTPSSANDR
+1038 YQSPSSANDR

-1067 GSIEARNNADGPGCE
+1067 GTIEAHNNATGPGCE
-1082 FTVTIPLGNEHLT
+1082 FIVTIPLGNEHLT
-1095 PEEMVTNEV
+1095 PEEMVIDEA
-1104 EEEETTESLIEEE
+1104 EEEAVTESIIDAAEEE
-1117 VQQEEEEVATSTD
+1117 QQQEEEVVASAD
-1130 LPKVGRRQKI
+1130 LPKIGKRQKI
-1140 VVVEDDSEIRSYLTE
+1140 VIVEDDSEIRDYLTE
-1155 ALSEDY
+1155 ALSENY
-1161 DIIDCSNG
+1161 DITGCENG
-1169 KEGLA
+1169 KKGLA
-1174 AVLKTM
+1174 AVLKQM

-1204 NNATNHI
+1204 NNATSHI
-1211 PVILLTAKSRE
+1211 PVVLLTAKSRE
-1222 EDQLEGLET
+1222 EDQLEGLEM

-1246 RRTIVN
+1246 RRTIDN

-1267 DQLEELVEDIKM
+1267 DQLEELVDDIKV
-1279 KSPDEKLLERVMV
+1279 KSPDEKLLERVMQ
-1292 AINHNLNNAE
+1292 AINHNLNNAD
-1302 LSVDR
+1302 LNVDK

-1336 NIRMKKAASLLSA
+1336 NIRMKKAASLLAS

-1384 MNEHQER
+1384 MNEHAEKTEE

>member
-19 NKCIPQTL
+19 KKCIPQTL

-69 ANAITANAQMG
+69 ASTITANAQMG

-118 YQFRIFKKEARQDIG
+118 YQFRIYKKEGRQDLG

-437 PATILGGCEDTKGNI
+437 PATILGACEDTKGNI

-493 RLWLAT
+493 RLWMAT

-511 GSVKAYLQHAKAPDD
+511 GNVKAYVQHTKAPDD
-526 RKLNSLV
+526 RQVNSLV

-578 GTAARVAREFDG
+578 GNAARIAREFDG

-768 INHED
+768 INKEE

-929 DKGQMQLHMRETNL
+929 DKGQMQLHMRDTNL

-1104 EEEETTESLIEEE
+1104 EEEETTESIIEEE
-1117 VQQEEEEVATSTD
+1117 MQQEEEEVATSTD

-1161 DIIDCSNG
+1161 DITDCSNG

>member
-1 MLCDFFTMQKY
+1 MI
-12 CFLRTRA
+12 R
-19 NKCIPQTL
+19 
-27 FFVTFFW
+27 
-34 WIGAKVISLHGFCN
+34 
-48 LKQTMHDTHM
+48 
-58 GKKVLFALLCL
+58 KVLFGILCL
-69 ANAITANAQMG
+69 MNGLSANAQMG

-86 KQMSSSYTQQIY
+86 KQMSSSYTTQIY

-118 YQFRIFKKEARQDIG
+118 YQFRIYKKEMRQDLG

-169 TTYDKEKR
+169 TTYDIKGR
-177 KVPCYI
+177 NVPCYI
-183 TCLLERKNG
+183 TCLLERQNG

-202 LLKMKGHREAHQVD
+202 LLKMKGHREAHQMKD
-216 GIFAHLNAVQRIMED
+216 AFASLTSVHRMMED
-231 RRQHIWLV
+231 RRQHIWLA
-239 TDTQGLWRWD
+239 TETQGLWRWD
-249 GKTITRFFQEEG
+249 GKTIKKYFQDDE
-261 LRNNIIDVCEGDNG
+261 LRNNILDVCEGDNG

-283 HGLFRLDGSTP
+283 RGLFRLDGDTP
-294 VHIEGTGNRHI
+294 IHIEGTGNRHI

-320 DGMGLGIYNPQN
+320 DGMGLGIYDPQN

-346 LSTAKVY
+346 LSTSKVY

-377 HTMGFGYMGPKLGVR
+377 HTMGFGYMGPKLGAQ
-392 NVLGTACITSVTGD
+392 NVLGTACVTSVTGD

-415 DRDGLYVQN
+415 DRDGMYLQDDH
-424 ENFQMIKHFKENF
+424 FQVVKHFKEGF
-437 PATILGGCEDTKGNI
+437 PATILGCCEDLKGNI
-452 WIGSFREGCGWIDR
+452 WIGSFKEGCGWIDR
-466 KSLTYHP
+466 KTLTYHP
-473 FKLPQ
+473 YKLPQ
-478 GPDVSIFDVICDRQG
+478 GSDISIFDVISDSKG
-493 RLWLAT
+493 YIWLAS
-499 MGYGLLRVDPES
+499 MGYGVLRLNPET
-511 GSVKAYLQHAKAPDD
+511 GEVKAYVQKQKAPDD
-526 RKLNSLV
+526 RKINSIV
-533 NDYISQLSLSPDG
+533 NDYISQLALSPDG

-554 MGVCALDLEK
+554 MGVCCLDLEK
-564 DDWVSTFGENCLIY
+564 DSWLSTFGENCLNY
-578 GTAARVAREFDG
+578 GTAVRIAREFDG
-590 TLYIGTNDGLI
+590 ILYIGTNDGLL
-601 CYDLERRKTKRL
+601 CYDLEQRKLKRL

-638 TDHGLCCLNPKTG
+638 TDHGLCCLNPKNG
-651 KTNNFFVDNGL
+651 KTNNYFVDNGL

-689 WFNPADV
+689 WFTPADV
-696 RERQWKADVKL
+696 RERAWKADVKL
-707 TGFTVNGEPVS
+707 TGFSVNGEPVS
-718 KGTMSGVWQ
+718 RGTMSGVWQ
-727 VTDTTIIASNRFVLS
+727 VTDTTVIASNRFVLS

-768 INHED
+768 INNED

-780 VNEITFSHMQPGSYN
+780 INEITFSHMQPGSYN

-804 IPTPERCFE
+804 TPTPERCFE

-821 RTTFAYLIYILIV
+821 RTPLAYLIYIMILV
-834 LALFLQYRQRRHR
+834 VLFLQYRQRRHR
-847 KEQDNLRLQQHI
+847 KEQDNLRLQEHI

-886 VAPLQSLIKQDDDP
+886 VAPLQSLIKQDNDP

-929 DKGQMQLHMRETNL
+929 DKGQMQMHMRETNL
-943 VSFINDIYTLFAQ
+943 VTFIGDIYTLFAQ
-956 QAKNKNILFHF
+956 QAKNKTIQFHF
-967 DCDQERIMAWIDRGN
+967 DCDEERIMAWIDRGN

-994 FKFTPTGGEIRITL
+994 FKFTPTGGEIRICL
-1008 TTNEKE
+1008 KQNEKE
-1014 ASISIFDNGEKIP
+1014 ATISIFDNGEKIP

-1038 YQTPSSANDR
+1038 YQSPSSANDR
-1048 NIGTGIG
+1048 NVGTGIG

-1067 GSIEARNNADGPGCE
+1067 GSIEAHNNSDGPGCE
-1082 FTVTIPLGNEHLT
+1082 FIVTIPLGNEHLSA
-1095 PEEMVTNEV
+1095 EEILTDEI
-1104 EEEETTESLIEEE
+1104 EEEEPTESIISEE
-1117 VQQEEEEVATSTD
+1117 QEEEESAVNND
-1130 LPKVGRRQKI
+1130 LPKVGKRQKV
-1140 VVVEDDSEIRSYLTE
+1140 VVVEDDSEIRNYLTE

-1161 DIIDCSNG
+1161 DITGCENG
-1169 KEGLA
+1169 KEGFT
-1174 AVLKTM
+1174 AVLKLM

-1204 NNATNHI
+1204 NGTTNHI

-1246 RRTIVN
+1246 RRTIAN

-1267 DQLEELVEDIKM
+1267 DQLEELVDDIKM
-1279 KSPDEKLLERVMV
+1279 KSPDEKLLERVMT
-1292 AINHNLNNAE
+1292 AINHNLNNAD
-1302 LSVDR
+1302 LSVDK

-1336 NIRMKKAASLLSA
+1336 NIRMKKAATLLASA
-1349 GDMNVSEVMYACG
+1349 DMNVSEVMYACG

-1384 MNEHQER
+1384 MNEHQEKDF

>member
-1 MLCDFFTMQKY
+1 MI
-12 CFLRTRA
+12 R
-19 NKCIPQTL
+19 
-27 FFVTFFW
+27 
-34 WIGAKVISLHGFCN
+34 
-48 LKQTMHDTHM
+48 
-58 GKKVLFALLCL
+58 KVLFGILCL
-69 ANAITANAQMG
+69 MNGLSANAQMG

-86 KQMSSSYTQQIY
+86 KQMSSSYTTQIY

-118 YQFRIFKKEARQDIG
+118 YQFRIYKKEMRQDLG

-169 TTYDKEKR
+169 TTYDIKGR
-177 KVPCYI
+177 NVPCYI
-183 TCLLERKNG
+183 TCLLERQNG

-202 LLKMKGHREAHQVD
+202 LLKMKGHREAHQMKD
-216 GIFAHLNAVQRIMED
+216 AFASLTSVHRMMED
-231 RRQHIWLV
+231 RRQHIWLA
-239 TDTQGLWRWD
+239 TETQGLWRWD
-249 GKTITRFFQEEG
+249 GKTIKKYFQDNE
-261 LRNNIIDVCEGDNG
+261 LRNNILDVCEGDNG

-283 HGLFRLDGSTP
+283 RGLFRLDGDTP
-294 VHIEGTGNRHI
+294 IHIEGTGNRHI

-320 DGMGLGIYNPQN
+320 DGMGLGIYDPQN

-346 LSTAKVY
+346 LSTSKVY

-377 HTMGFGYMGPKLGVR
+377 HTMGFGYMGPKLGAQ
-392 NVLGTACITSVTGD
+392 NVLGTACVTSVTGD

-415 DRDGLYVQN
+415 DRDGMYLQDDH
-424 ENFQMIKHFKENF
+424 FQVVKHFKEGF
-437 PATILGGCEDTKGNI
+437 PATILGCCEDLKGNI
-452 WIGSFREGCGWIDR
+452 WIGSFKEGCGWIDR
-466 KSLTYHP
+466 KTLTYHP
-473 FKLPQ
+473 YRLPQ
-478 GPDVSIFDVICDRQG
+478 GSDISIFDVISDSKG
-493 RLWLAT
+493 YIWLAS
-499 MGYGLLRVDPES
+499 MGYGVLRLNPET
-511 GSVKAYLQHAKAPDD
+511 GEVKAYVQKQKAPDD
-526 RKLNSLV
+526 RKINSIV
-533 NDYISQLSLSPDG
+533 NDYISQLALSPDG

-554 MGVCALDLEK
+554 MGVCCLDLEK
-564 DDWVSTFGENCLIY
+564 DSWLTTFGENCLNY
-578 GTAARVAREFDG
+578 GTAVRIAREFDG
-590 TLYIGTNDGLI
+590 ILYIGTNDGLL
-601 CYDLERRKTKRL
+601 CYDLEQRKLKRL

-638 TDHGLCCLNPKTG
+638 TDHGLCCLNPKNG
-651 KTNNFFVDNGL
+651 KTNNYFVDNGL

-689 WFNPADV
+689 WFTPADV
-696 RERQWKADVKL
+696 RERAWKADVKL
-707 TGFTVNGEPVS
+707 TGFSVNGEPVS
-718 KGTMSGVWQ
+718 RGTMSGVWQ
-727 VTDTTIIASNRFVLS
+727 VTDTTVIASNRFVLS

-768 INHED
+768 INNED

-780 VNEITFSHMQPGSYN
+780 INEITFSHMQPGSYN

-804 IPTPERCFE
+804 TPTPERCFE

-821 RTTFAYLIYILIV
+821 RTPLAYLIYIMILV
-834 LALFLQYRQRRHR
+834 VLFLQYRQRRHR
-847 KEQDNLRLQQHI
+847 KEQDSLRLQEHI

-886 VAPLQSLIKQDDDP
+886 VAPLQSLIKQDNDP

-929 DKGQMQLHMRETNL
+929 DKGQMQMHMRETNL
-943 VSFINDIYTLFAQ
+943 VTFISAIYTLFAQ
-956 QAKNKNILFHF
+956 QAKNKTIQFHF
-967 DCDQERIMAWIDRGN
+967 DCDEERIMAWIDRGN

-994 FKFTPTGGEIRITL
+994 FKFTPTGGEIRIC
-1008 TTNEKE
+1008 
-1014 ASISIFDNGEKIP
+1014 P

-1038 YQTPSSANDR
+1038 YQSPSSANDR
-1048 NIGTGIG
+1048 NVGTGIG

-1067 GSIEARNNADGPGCE
+1067 GSIEAHNNSDGPGCE
-1082 FTVTIPLGNEHLT
+1082 FIVTIPLGNEHLSA
-1095 PEEMVTNEV
+1095 EEILTDEI
-1104 EEEETTESLIEEE
+1104 EEEEPTESIISEE
-1117 VQQEEEEVATSTD
+1117 QEEEESAVNND
-1130 LPKVGRRQKI
+1130 LPKVGKRQKV
-1140 VVVEDDSEIRSYLTE
+1140 VVVEDDSEIRNYLTE
-1155 ALSEDY
+1155 ALSKDY
-1161 DIIDCSNG
+1161 DITGCENG
-1169 KEGLA
+1169 KEGFT
-1174 AVLKTM
+1174 AVLKLM

-1204 NNATNHI
+1204 NGTTNHI

-1246 RRTIVN
+1246 RRTIAN

-1267 DQLEELVEDIKM
+1267 DQLEELVDDIKM
-1279 KSPDEKLLERVMV
+1279 KSPDEKLLERVMT
-1292 AINHNLNNAE
+1292 AINHNLNNAD
-1302 LSVDR
+1302 LSVDK

-1336 NIRMKKAASLLSA
+1336 NIRMKKAATLLASA
-1349 GDMNVSEVMYACG
+1349 DMNVSEVMYACG

-1384 MNEHQER
+1384 MNEHQEKDF

>member
-19 NKCIPQTL
+19 KKCIPQTL

-69 ANAITANAQMG
+69 ASTITANAQMG

-118 YQFRIFKKEARQDIG
+118 YQFRIYKKEGRQDLG

-424 ENFQMIKHFKENF
+424 EDFQMIKHFKENF

-493 RLWLAT
+493 RLWMAT

-511 GSVKAYLQHAKAPDD
+511 GNVKAYVQHTKAPDD
-526 RKLNSLV
+526 RQVNSLV

-578 GTAARVAREFDG
+578 GNAARIAREFDG

-768 INHED
+768 INKEE

-886 VAPLQSLIKQDDDP
+886 VAPLQSLIKQDNDP

-929 DKGQMQLHMRETNL
+929 DKGQMQLHMRDTNL

-1104 EEEETTESLIEEE
+1104 EEEETTESIIEEE
-1117 VQQEEEEVATSTD
+1117 MQQEEEEVATSTD

-1161 DIIDCSNG
+1161 DITDCSNG

-1279 KSPDEKLLERVMV
+1279 KSPDEKLLERVMT

>member
-19 NKCIPQTL
+19 KKCIPQTL

-118 YQFRIFKKEARQDIG
+118 YQFRIYKKEGRQDLG

-192 DMLIGTSGHG
+192 DMLVGTSGHG

-437 PATILGGCEDTKGNI
+437 PATILGACEDTKGNI

-493 RLWLAT
+493 RLWMAT

-533 NDYISQLSLSPDG
+533 NDYLSQLSLSPDG
-546 KRLYVATT
+546 KRIYVSTT
-554 MGVCALDLEK
+554 MGVCALDIETEN
-564 DDWVSTFGENCLIY
+564 WISTFGENCLIY
-578 GTAARVAREFDG
+578 GNAARIAREFDG

-768 INHED
+768 INKEE

-859 HAEEMADAKLRFF
+859 HAEEMADAKLSFF

-929 DKGQMQLHMRETNL
+929 DKGQMQLHMRDTNL

-1104 EEEETTESLIEEE
+1104 EEEETTESIIEEE
-1117 VQQEEEEVATSTD
+1117 MQQEEEEVATSTD

-1161 DIIDCSNG
+1161 DITDCSNG

-1279 KSPDEKLLERVMV
+1279 KSPDEKLLERVMT
-1292 AINHNLNNAE
+1292 AINHNLNNAD

>member
-19 NKCIPQTL
+19 KKCIPQTL

-118 YQFRIFKKEARQDIG
+118 YQFRIYKKEGRQDLG

-437 PATILGGCEDTKGNI
+437 PATILGACEDTKGNI
-452 WIGSFREGCGWIDR
+452 WIGSFREGCGRIDR

-493 RLWLAT
+493 RLWMAT

-511 GSVKAYLQHAKAPDD
+511 GNVKAYVQHTKAPDD
-526 RKLNSLV
+526 RQVNSLV

-578 GTAARVAREFDG
+578 GNAARIAREFDG

-768 INHED
+768 INKEE

-886 VAPLQSLIKQDDDP
+886 VAPLQSLIKQDNDP

-929 DKGQMQLHMRETNL
+929 DKGQMQLHMRDTNL

-1104 EEEETTESLIEEE
+1104 EEEETTESIIEEE
-1117 VQQEEEEVATSTD
+1117 MQQEEEEVATSTD
-1130 LPKVGRRQKI
+1130 LPKVGKRQKI

-1161 DIIDCSNG
+1161 DITDCSNG

>member
-19 NKCIPQTL
+19 KKCIPQTL

-69 ANAITANAQMG
+69 ASTITANAQMG

-118 YQFRIFKKEARQDIG
+118 YQFRIYKKEGRQDLG

-364 LGLLQKGIFMQPG
+364 LGLLQKGIYMHPG

-437 PATILGGCEDTKGNI
+437 PATILGACEDTKGNI
-452 WIGSFREGCGWIDR
+452 WIGSFREGCGRIDR

-493 RLWLAT
+493 RLWMAT

-511 GSVKAYLQHAKAPDD
+511 GNVKAYVQHTKAPDD
-526 RKLNSLV
+526 RQVNSLV

-578 GTAARVAREFDG
+578 GNAARIAREFDG

-768 INHED
+768 INKEE

-929 DKGQMQLHMRETNL
+929 DKGQMQLHMRDTNL

-1104 EEEETTESLIEEE
+1104 EEEETTESIIEEE
-1117 VQQEEEEVATSTD
+1117 QVVEEEDTTGTMD
-1130 LPKVGRRQKI
+1130 LPKVGKRQKI

-1161 DIIDCSNG
+1161 DITDCSNG

-1377 GMSPREY
+1377 GMSPRAY

>member
-1 MLCDFFTMQKY
+1 MV
-12 CFLRTRA
+12 CFL
-19 NKCIPQTL
+19 
-27 FFVTFFW
+27 
-34 WIGAKVISLHGFCN
+34 GSLST
-48 LKQTMHDTHM
+48 K
-58 GKKVLFALLCL
+58 
-69 ANAITANAQMG
+69 AQMG

-86 KQMSSSYTQQIY
+86 KQMSSSFTTQIY

-118 YQFRIFKKEARQDIG
+118 YQFRIYKKEGRQDLG

-169 TTYDKEKR
+169 TTYDLNKK

-192 DMLIGTSGHG
+192 EMLIGTSGHG
-202 LLKMKGHREAHQVD
+202 LLKMKGHREAYQIGD
-216 GIFAHLNAVQRIMED
+216 QLANLSGIHRVIED
-231 RRQHIWLV
+231 RRNHIWLV
-239 TDTQGLWRWD
+239 TEKDGLWRWD
-249 GKTITRFFQEEG
+249 GKALTRYFQEEG
-261 LRNNIIDVCEGDNG
+261 MRSNILDVCEGDNG

-283 HGLFRLDGSTP
+283 HGLYRLEGDTP
-294 VHIEGTGNRHI
+294 IHIESTANRHI

-320 DGMGLGIYNPQN
+320 DGMGVGIYNPQN

-364 LGLLQKGIFMQPG
+364 LGLLQKGIYMHPG

-415 DRDGLYVQN
+415 DRDGLYLQDN
-424 ENFQMIKHFKENF
+424 NFQVVKHFKENF
-437 PATILGGCEDTKGNI
+437 PATILGSCEDTKGNI

-466 KSLTYHP
+466 KTLTYHP
-473 FKLPQ
+473 FRLPQ
-478 GPDVSIFDVICDRQG
+478 GSDVSIFDVICDKRG
-493 RLWLAT
+493 HIWMAS
-499 MGYGLLRVDPES
+499 MGYGLLRVDLES
-511 GSVKAYLQHAKAPDD
+511 GNVKAYVQHRKAPDD
-526 RKLNSLV
+526 HQINSIV
-533 NDYISQLSLSPDG
+533 NDYLSQLSLSPDG
-546 KRLYVATT
+546 KRIYVSTS
-554 MGVCALDLEK
+554 MGVCALDIETEN
-564 DDWVSTFGENCLIY
+564 WVSTFGENCLNY
-578 GTAARVAREFDG
+578 GTAARVAREFG
-590 TLYIGTNDGLI
+590 GVLYIGTNDGLL
-601 CYDLERRKTKRL
+601 CYDLEQRKLKRL

-626 IEQDKTGRLWIG
+626 IEQDKAGRLWIG

-696 RERQWKADVKL
+696 RERAWKADVKL
-707 TGFTVNGEPVS
+707 TGFTVNGEPVNR
-718 KGTMSGVWQ
+718 GTMSGVWQ
-727 VTDTTIIASNRFVLS
+727 VTDTTVIASNRFVLS

-768 INHED
+768 INKED

-780 VNEITFSHMQPGSYN
+780 VNEITFSHMQPGNYS

-821 RTTFAYLIYILIV
+821 RTSFAYLIYIIILV
-834 LALFLQYRQRRHR
+834 VLFLQYRQRRHR

-886 VAPLQSLIKQDDDP
+886 LAPLQSLIKQDDDA

-929 DKGQMQLHMRETNL
+929 DKGQMQMHMRETNL
-943 VSFINDIYTLFAQ
+943 VSFISDIYELFAQ
-956 QAKNKNILFHF
+956 QAKNKNVLFHF
-967 DCDQERIMAWIDRGN
+967 DCNEERIMAWIDRGN
-982 FDKIIINILSNA
+982 FDKIVINILSNA
-994 FKFTPTGGEIRITL
+994 FKFTPTGGEIRIRL
-1008 TTNEKE
+1008 TANEKE
-1014 ASISIFDNGEKIP
+1014 ATISIFDNGEKIP

-1038 YQTPSSANDR
+1038 YQSPSSANDR

-1067 GSIEARNNADGPGCE
+1067 GSIEAHNNPTGPGCE

-1095 PEEMVTNEV
+1095 AEEMVTDEEEGEETV
-1104 EEEETTESLIEEE
+1104 ESIITEEEQLPEEEEMASTE
-1117 VQQEEEEVATSTD
+1117 
-1130 LPKVGRRQKI
+1130 LPKMGKRQK
-1140 VVVEDDSEIRSYLTE
+1140 VVIVEDDSEIRDYLTE
-1155 ALSEDY
+1155 ALSNDY
-1161 DIIDCSNG
+1161 DITGCENG

-1174 AVLKTM
+1174 AVLKQM
-1180 PDLVISDIMMP
+1180 PDLVISDVMMP

-1204 NNATNHI
+1204 NNATSHI

-1222 EDQLEGLET
+1222 EDQLEGLEM

-1267 DQLEELVEDIKM
+1267 DQLEELVDDIKV
-1279 KSPDEKLLERVMV
+1279 KSPDEKLLERVMT
-1292 AINHNLNNAE
+1292 AINHHLNNTE
-1302 LSVDR
+1302 LSVDK

-1336 NIRMKKAASLLSA
+1336 NIRMKKAASLLAS

-1384 MNEHQER
+1384 MNEHSERSEG

>member
-19 NKCIPQTL
+19 KKCIPQTL

-118 YQFRIFKKEARQDIG
+118 YQFRIYKKEGRQDLG

-261 LRNNIIDVCEGDNG
+261 MRNNIIDVCEGDNG

-437 PATILGGCEDTKGNI
+437 PATILGACEDTKGNI

-466 KSLTYHP
+466 KSLTYYP

-493 RLWLAT
+493 RLWMAT

-511 GSVKAYLQHAKAPDD
+511 GNVKAYVQHTKAPYD
-526 RKLNSLV
+526 RQVNSLV
-533 NDYISQLSLSPDG
+533 NDYLSQLSLSPDG
-546 KRLYVATT
+546 KRIYVSTT
-554 MGVCALDLEK
+554 MGVCALDIETEN
-564 DDWVSTFGENCLIY
+564 WVSTFGENCLIY
-578 GTAARVAREFDG
+578 GNAARIAREFDG

-601 CYDLERRKTKRL
+601 CYDLEQRKTKRL

-651 KTNNFFVDNGL
+651 KSNNFFVDNGL

-768 INHED
+768 INKED

-929 DKGQMQLHMRETNL
+929 DKGQMQLHMRDTNL

-1095 PEEMVTNEV
+1095 PEEMVANEV
-1104 EEEETTESLIEEE
+1104 EEEETTESIIEEE
-1117 VQQEEEEVATSTD
+1117 MQQEEEEVATSTD
-1130 LPKVGRRQKI
+1130 LPKVGKRQKI

-1161 DIIDCSNG
+1161 DITDCSNG

>member
-1 MLCDFFTMQKY
+1 
-12 CFLRTRA
+12 
-19 NKCIPQTL
+19 
-27 FFVTFFW
+27 
-34 WIGAKVISLHGFCN
+34 
-48 LKQTMHDTHM
+48 MHDTHM

-118 YQFRIFKKEARQDIG
+118 YQFRIYKKEGRQDLG

-437 PATILGGCEDTKGNI
+437 PATILGACEDTKGNI
-452 WIGSFREGCGWIDR
+452 WIGSFREGCGRIDR

-493 RLWLAT
+493 RLWMAT

-511 GSVKAYLQHAKAPDD
+511 GNVKAYVQHTKAPDD
-526 RKLNSLV
+526 RQVNSLV

-578 GTAARVAREFDG
+578 GNAARIAREFDG

-768 INHED
+768 INKEE

-886 VAPLQSLIKQDDDP
+886 VAPLQSLIKQDNDP

-929 DKGQMQLHMRETNL
+929 DKGQMQLHMRDTNL

-1104 EEEETTESLIEEE
+1104 EEEETTESIIEEE
-1117 VQQEEEEVATSTD
+1117 QVVEEEDTTGTMD
-1130 LPKVGRRQKI
+1130 LPKVGKRQKI

-1161 DIIDCSNG
+1161 DITDCSNG

-1279 KSPDEKLLERVMV
+1279 KSPDEKLLERVMT

>member
-1 MLCDFFTMQKY
+1 
-12 CFLRTRA
+12 
-19 NKCIPQTL
+19 
-27 FFVTFFW
+27 
-34 WIGAKVISLHGFCN
+34 
-48 LKQTMHDTHM
+48 M

-118 YQFRIFKKEARQDIG
+118 YQFRIYKKEGRQDLG

-473 FKLPQ
+473 FNLPQ

-493 RLWLAT
+493 RLWMAT
-499 MGYGLLRVDPES
+499 MGYGLLRIDPES
-511 GSVKAYLQHAKAPDD
+511 GNVKAYVQHTKAPDD
-526 RKLNSLV
+526 RQVNSLV

-564 DDWVSTFGENCLIY
+564 DDWVNTFGENCLIY
-578 GTAARVAREFDG
+578 GNAARIAREFDG

-601 CYDLERRKTKRL
+601 CYDLEQRKTKRL

-768 INHED
+768 INKED

-886 VAPLQSLIKQDDDP
+886 VAPLQSLIKQDNDP

-1067 GSIEARNNADGPGCE
+1067 GSIEAHNNADGPGCE

-1104 EEEETTESLIEEE
+1104 EEEETTESIIEEE
-1117 VQQEEEEVATSTD
+1117 MQQEEEEVATSTD

-1161 DIIDCSNG
+1161 DITDCSNG

>member
-1 MLCDFFTMQKY
+1 MKRKILLALT
-12 CFLRTRA
+12 CFLS
-19 NKCIPQTL
+19 
-27 FFVTFFW
+27 
-34 WIGAKVISLHGFCN
+34 SLSV
-48 LKQTMHDTHM
+48 K
-58 GKKVLFALLCL
+58 
-69 ANAITANAQMG
+69 AQMG

-86 KQMSSSYTQQIY
+86 KQMSSSFTTQIY

-118 YQFRIFKKEARQDIG
+118 YQFRIYKKEGRQDLG

-169 TTYDKEKR
+169 TTYDLNKK

-192 DMLIGTSGHG
+192 EMLIGTSGHG
-202 LLKMKGHREAHQVD
+202 LLKMKGHREAYQIGD
-216 GIFAHLNAVQRIMED
+216 QFANLSGIHRVMED
-231 RRQHIWLV
+231 RRNHIWLV
-239 TDTQGLWRWD
+239 TEKDGLWRWD
-249 GKTITRFFQEEG
+249 GKALTRYFQQEG
-261 LRNNIIDVCEGDNG
+261 MRSNILDVCEGDNG

-283 HGLFRLDGSTP
+283 HGLYRLEGDTP
-294 VHIEGTGNRHI
+294 IHIESTANRHI

-320 DGMGLGIYNPQN
+320 DGMGVGIYNPQN

-364 LGLLQKGIFMQPG
+364 LGLLQKGIYMHPG

-415 DRDGLYVQN
+415 DRDGLYLQDDQ
-424 ENFQMIKHFKENF
+424 FQVVKHFKENF
-437 PATILGGCEDTKGNI
+437 PATILGACEDTKGNI

-466 KSLTYHP
+466 KTLSYHP
-473 FKLPQ
+473 FRLPQ
-478 GPDVSIFDVICDRQG
+478 GSDVSVFDVICDKRG
-493 RLWLAT
+493 HIWLAT
-499 MGYGLLRVDPES
+499 MGYGLLCVDLES
-511 GSVKAYLQHAKAPDD
+511 GNVKAYVQHRKAPDD
-526 RKLNSLV
+526 RQINSIV
-533 NDYISQLSLSPDG
+533 NDYLSQLSLSPDG
-546 KRLYVATT
+546 KRIYVSTT
-554 MGVCALDLEK
+554 MGVCALDIETEN
-564 DDWVSTFGENCLIY
+564 WVSTFGENCLNY
-578 GTAARVAREFDG
+578 GTAARIAREFG
-590 TLYIGTNDGLI
+590 GVLYIGTNDGLL
-601 CYDLERRKTKRL
+601 CYDLEQRKLKRL

-626 IEQDKTGRLWIG
+626 IEQDKAGRLWIG

-651 KTNNFFVDNGL
+651 KTSNFFVDNGL

-696 RERQWKADVKL
+696 RERAWKADVKL
-707 TGFTVNGEPVS
+707 TGFTVNGEPVNR
-718 KGTMSGVWQ
+718 GTMSGVWQ
-727 VTDTTIIASNRFVLS
+727 VTDTTVIASNRFVLS

-768 INHED
+768 INKED

-780 VNEITFSHMQPGSYN
+780 VNEITFSHMQPGNYS

-804 IPTPERCFE
+804 IPTTERCFE

-821 RTTFAYLIYILIV
+821 RTSFAYLIYIVILV
-834 LALFLQYRQRRHR
+834 VLFLQYRQRRHR

-886 VAPLQSLIKQDDDP
+886 LAPLQSLIKQDDDA

-929 DKGQMQLHMRETNL
+929 DKGQMQMHMRETNL
-943 VSFINDIYTLFAQ
+943 VSFISDIYELFAQ
-956 QAKNKNILFHF
+956 QAKNKNVLFHF
-967 DCDQERIMAWIDRGN
+967 DCNEERIMAWIDRGN
-982 FDKIIINILSNA
+982 FDKIVINILSNA
-994 FKFTPTGGEIRITL
+994 FKFTPTGGEIRIRL
-1008 TTNEKE
+1008 TASEKE
-1014 ASISIFDNGEKIP
+1014 AVISVYDNGEKIP

-1038 YQTPSSANDR
+1038 YQSPSSANDR

-1067 GSIEARNNADGPGCE
+1067 GSIEAHNNPTGPGCE

-1095 PEEMVTNEV
+1095 AEEMVTD
-1104 EEEETTESLIEEE
+1104 EEEGEETAESIITEEE
-1117 VQQEEEEVATSTD
+1117 QQPEEEAPVSAD
-1130 LPKVGRRQKI
+1130 LPKVGKRQK
-1140 VVVEDDSEIRSYLTE
+1140 VVIVEDDSEIRDYLTE
-1155 ALSEDY
+1155 ALSNDY
-1161 DIIDCSNG
+1161 DITGCENG
-1169 KEGLA
+1169 KEGLS
-1174 AVLKTM
+1174 AVLKHM
-1180 PDLVISDIMMP
+1180 PDLVISDVMMP

-1204 NNATNHI
+1204 NNATSHI

-1222 EDQLEGLET
+1222 EDQLEGLEM

-1267 DQLEELVEDIKM
+1267 DQLEELVDDIKV
-1279 KSPDEKLLERVMV
+1279 KSPDEKLLERVMT
-1292 AINHNLNNAE
+1292 AINHHLNNTE
-1302 LSVDR
+1302 LSVDK

-1336 NIRMKKAASLLSA
+1336 NIRMKKAASLLAS

-1384 MNEHQER
+1384 MNEHAEKSEE

>member
-1 MLCDFFTMQKY
+1 M
-12 CFLRTRA
+12 
-19 NKCIPQTL
+19 
-27 FFVTFFW
+27 
-34 WIGAKVISLHGFCN
+34 
-48 LKQTMHDTHM
+48 
-58 GKKVLFALLCL
+58 
-69 ANAITANAQMG
+69 
-80 KLFDAD
+80 
-86 KQMSSSYTQQIY
+86 
-98 LDKDGF
+98 
-104 IWVATRNG
+104 
-112 LNRYDG
+112 
-118 YQFRIFKKEARQDIG
+118 
-133 MASNYVNCMTQDHN
+133 
-147 GRFFIGMYGALQIF
+147 
-161 DGQRFRTV
+161 
-169 TTYDKEKR
+169 
-177 KVPCYI
+177 
-183 TCLLERKNG
+183 
-192 DMLIGTSGHG
+192 
-202 LLKMKGHREAHQVD
+202 
-216 GIFAHLNAVQRIMED
+216 
-231 RRQHIWLV
+231 
-239 TDTQGLWRWD
+239 
-249 GKTITRFFQEEG
+249 
-261 LRNNIIDVCEGDNG
+261 
-275 RVYVATAN
+275 
-283 HGLFRLDGSTP
+283 
-294 VHIEGTGNRHI
+294 
-305 SVLYFNRRGHLMLGY
+305 
-320 DGMGLGIYNPQN
+320 
-332 GRLVDNPYYSREVD
+332 
-346 LSTAKVY
+346 
-353 SICEDQNSNVW
+353 
-364 LGLLQKGIFMQPG
+364 
-377 HTMGFGYMGPKLGVR
+377 
-392 NVLGTACITSVTGD
+392 
-406 SQGWRWTGT
+406 
-415 DRDGLYVQN
+415 
-424 ENFQMIKHFKENF
+424 
-437 PATILGGCEDTKGNI
+437 
-452 WIGSFREGCGWIDR
+452 
-466 KSLTYHP
+466 
-473 FKLPQ
+473 
-478 GPDVSIFDVICDRQG
+478 
-493 RLWLAT
+493 
-499 MGYGLLRVDPES
+499 
-511 GSVKAYLQHAKAPDD
+511 
-526 RKLNSLV
+526 
-533 NDYISQLSLSPDG
+533 
-546 KRLYVATT
+546 
-554 MGVCALDLEK
+554 
-564 DDWVSTFGENCLIY
+564 
-578 GTAARVAREFDG
+578 
-590 TLYIGTNDGLI
+590 
-601 CYDLERRKTKRL
+601 
-613 AIESG
+613 
-618 LADNGIAS
+618 
-626 IEQDKTGRLWIG
+626 
-638 TDHGLCCLNPKTG
+638 
-651 KTNNFFVDNGL
+651 
-662 QSNEFSDGASWASPT
+662 
-677 GYLVFAGLGGVT
+677 
-689 WFNPADV
+689 
-696 RERQWKADVKL
+696 
-707 TGFTVNGEPVS
+707 
-718 KGTMSGVWQ
+718 
-727 VTDTTIIASNRFVLS
+727 
-742 SSDNTFAVQLSTL
+742 
-755 TYDNPEHIVYCYR
+755 
-768 INHED
+768 
-773 WVRMPPG
+773 
-780 VNEITFSHMQPGSYN
+780 
-795 FCVVAEQNG
+795 VAEQNG

-886 VAPLQSLIKQDDDP
+886 VAPLQSLIKQDNDP

-929 DKGQMQLHMRETNL
+929 DKGQMQLHMRDTNL

-1104 EEEETTESLIEEE
+1104 EEEETTESIIEEE

-1161 DIIDCSNG
+1161 DITDCSNG

>member
-1 MLCDFFTMQKY
+1 MI
-12 CFLRTRA
+12 R
-19 NKCIPQTL
+19 
-27 FFVTFFW
+27 
-34 WIGAKVISLHGFCN
+34 
-48 LKQTMHDTHM
+48 
-58 GKKVLFALLCL
+58 KVLFGILCL
-69 ANAITANAQMG
+69 MNGLSANAQMG

-86 KQMSSSYTQQIY
+86 KQMSSSYTTQIY

-118 YQFRIFKKEARQDIG
+118 YQFRIYKKEMRQDLG

-169 TTYDKEKR
+169 TTYDIKGR
-177 KVPCYI
+177 NVPCYI
-183 TCLLERKNG
+183 TCLLERQNG

-202 LLKMKGHREAHQVD
+202 LLKMKGHREAHQMKD
-216 GIFAHLNAVQRIMED
+216 AFASLTSVHRMMED
-231 RRQHIWLV
+231 RRQHIWLA
-239 TDTQGLWRWD
+239 TETQGLWRWD
-249 GKTITRFFQEEG
+249 GKTIKKYFQDNE
-261 LRNNIIDVCEGDNG
+261 LRNNILDVCEGDNG

-283 HGLFRLDGSTP
+283 RGLFRLDGDTP
-294 VHIEGTGNRHI
+294 IHIEGTGNRHI

-320 DGMGLGIYNPQN
+320 DGMGLGIYDPQN

-346 LSTAKVY
+346 LSTSKVY

-377 HTMGFGYMGPKLGVR
+377 HTMGFGYMGPKLGAQ
-392 NVLGTACITSVTGD
+392 NVLGTACVTSVTGD

-415 DRDGLYVQN
+415 DRDGMYLQDDH
-424 ENFQMIKHFKENF
+424 FQVVKHFKEGF
-437 PATILGGCEDTKGNI
+437 PATILGCCEDLKGNI
-452 WIGSFREGCGWIDR
+452 WIGSFKEGCGWIDR
-466 KSLTYHP
+466 KTLTYHP
-473 FKLPQ
+473 YKLPQ
-478 GPDVSIFDVICDRQG
+478 GSDISIFDVISDSKG
-493 RLWLAT
+493 YIWLAS
-499 MGYGLLRVDPES
+499 MGYGVLRLNPET
-511 GSVKAYLQHAKAPDD
+511 GEVKAYVQKQKAPDD
-526 RKLNSLV
+526 RKINSIV
-533 NDYISQLSLSPDG
+533 NDYISQLALSPDG

-554 MGVCALDLEK
+554 MGVCCLDLEK
-564 DDWVSTFGENCLIY
+564 DSWLSTFGENCLNY
-578 GTAARVAREFDG
+578 GTAVRIAREFDG
-590 TLYIGTNDGLI
+590 ILYIGTNDGLL
-601 CYDLERRKTKRL
+601 CYDLEQRKLKRL

-638 TDHGLCCLNPKTG
+638 TDHGLCCLNPKNG
-651 KTNNFFVDNGL
+651 KTNNYFVDNGL

-689 WFNPADV
+689 WFTPADV
-696 RERQWKADVKL
+696 RERAWKADVKL
-707 TGFTVNGEPVS
+707 TGFSVNGEPVS
-718 KGTMSGVWQ
+718 RGTMSGVWQ
-727 VTDTTIIASNRFVLS
+727 VTDTTVIASNRFVLS

-768 INHED
+768 INNED

-780 VNEITFSHMQPGSYN
+780 INEITFSHMQPGSYN

-804 IPTPERCFE
+804 TPTPERCFE

-821 RTTFAYLIYILIV
+821 RTSLAYLIYIMILV
-834 LALFLQYRQRRHR
+834 VLFLQYRQRRHR
-847 KEQDNLRLQQHI
+847 KEQDSLRLQEHI

-886 VAPLQSLIKQDDDP
+886 VAPLQSLIKQDNDP

-929 DKGQMQLHMRETNL
+929 DKGQMQMHMRETNL
-943 VSFINDIYTLFAQ
+943 VTFISDIYTLFAQ
-956 QAKNKNILFHF
+956 QAKNKTIQFHF
-967 DCDQERIMAWIDRGN
+967 DCDEERIMAWIDRGN

-994 FKFTPTGGEIRITL
+994 FKFTPTGGEIRICL
-1008 TTNEKE
+1008 KQNEKE
-1014 ASISIFDNGEKIP
+1014 ATISIFDNGEKIP

-1038 YQTPSSANDR
+1038 YQSPSSANDR
-1048 NIGTGIG
+1048 NVGTGIG

-1067 GSIEARNNADGPGCE
+1067 GSIEAHNNSDGPGCE
-1082 FTVTIPLGNEHLT
+1082 FIVTIPLGNEHLSA
-1095 PEEMVTNEV
+1095 EEILTDEI
-1104 EEEETTESLIEEE
+1104 EEEEPTESIISEE
-1117 VQQEEEEVATSTD
+1117 QEEEESAVNND
-1130 LPKVGRRQKI
+1130 LPKVGKRQKV
-1140 VVVEDDSEIRSYLTE
+1140 VVVEDDSEIRNYLTE

-1161 DIIDCSNG
+1161 DITGCENG
-1169 KEGLA
+1169 KEGFT
-1174 AVLKTM
+1174 AVLKLM

-1204 NNATNHI
+1204 NGTTNHI

-1246 RRTIVN
+1246 RRTITN

-1267 DQLEELVEDIKM
+1267 DQLEELVDDIKM
-1279 KSPDEKLLERVMV
+1279 KSPDEKLLERVMT
-1292 AINHNLNNAE
+1292 AINHNLNNAD
-1302 LSVDR
+1302 LSVDK

-1336 NIRMKKAASLLSA
+1336 NIRMKKAATLLASA
-1349 GDMNVSEVMYACG
+1349 DMNVSEVMYACG

-1384 MNEHQER
+1384 MNEHQEKDF

>member
-1 MLCDFFTMQKY
+1 MI
-12 CFLRTRA
+12 R
-19 NKCIPQTL
+19 
-27 FFVTFFW
+27 
-34 WIGAKVISLHGFCN
+34 
-48 LKQTMHDTHM
+48 
-58 GKKVLFALLCL
+58 KVLFGILCL
-69 ANAITANAQMG
+69 MNGLAANAQMG

-86 KQMSSSYTQQIY
+86 KQMSSSFTTQIY

-104 IWVATRNG
+104 IWVTTRNG

-118 YQFRIFKKEARQDIG
+118 YQFRIYKKERRQELG
-133 MASNYVNCMTQDHN
+133 MASNYLNCMTQDHN

-169 TTYDKEKR
+169 DTYDLQGR

-183 TCLLERKNG
+183 TCLLERQNG
-192 DMLIGTSGHG
+192 EMLVGTSGHG
-202 LLKMKGHREAHQVD
+202 LLKMKGHREAYQMKDV
-216 GIFAHLNAVQRIMED
+216 FEHLNSVHRMMED
-231 RRQHIWLV
+231 RRQHVWLA
-239 TDTQGLWRWD
+239 TETQGLWRWD
-249 GKTITRFFQEEG
+249 GKTIKKYFQEDG
-261 LRNNIIDVCEGDNG
+261 LRNNVLDVCEGDNG
-275 RVYVATAN
+275 RVYIATAN
-283 HGLFRLDGSTP
+283 HGLFRLDGDTP
-294 VHIEGTGNRHI
+294 IHIDVTGNRHI

-377 HTMGFGYMGPKLGVR
+377 HTMGFGYMGPKLGAR

-415 DRDGLYVQN
+415 DRDGLYLQDDKYQVV
-424 ENFQMIKHFKENF
+424 KHFKENF
-437 PATILGGCEDTKGNI
+437 PATILGSCEDNKGNI
-452 WIGSFREGCGWIDR
+452 WIGSFKEGCGWIDR
-466 KSLTYHP
+466 KTMTYHP
-473 FKLPQ
+473 YPLPQ
-478 GPDVSIFDVICDRQG
+478 GADISIFDVICDRQG
-493 RLWLAT
+493 HIWLAS
-499 MGYGLLRVDPES
+499 MGYGVLRLNPET
-511 GSVKAYLQHAKAPDD
+511 GEVKAYVQHGKAQED
-526 RKLNSLV
+526 RKVNSIV
-533 NDYISQLSLSPDG
+533 NDYISQLALSPDG
-546 KRLYVATT
+546 KRIYVATT
-554 MGVCALDLEK
+554 MGVCALDIETEN
-564 DDWVSTFGENCLIY
+564 WVSTFGENCLNY
-578 GTAARVAREFDG
+578 GTAVRIAREFNG
-590 TLYIGTNDGLI
+590 VLYIGTNDGLI
-601 CYDLERRKTKRL
+601 CYDLEQHKIKRL

-626 IEQDKTGRLWIG
+626 IEQDKAGRLWIG

-696 RERQWKADVKL
+696 RERAWKADVKL
-707 TGFTVNGEPVS
+707 TGFSVNGEPVS
-718 KGTMSGVWQ
+718 RGTMSGAWQ
-727 VTDTTIIASNRFVLS
+727 VTDTTVIASNRFVLS

-768 INHED
+768 INSED

-780 VNEITFSHMQPGSYN
+780 VNEITFSHMQPGSYS

-821 RTTFAYLIYILIV
+821 RTSLAYIIYIMILV
-834 LALFLQYRQRRHR
+834 VLFLQYRQHRHR
-847 KEQDNLRLQQHI
+847 KEQDNLRLQEHI
-859 HAEEMADAKLRFF
+859 HAEEMADAKLKFF

-886 VAPLQSLIKQDDDP
+886 VTPLQSLIKQDSDA

-929 DKGQMQLHMRETNL
+929 DKGQMQMRMRETNL
-943 VSFINDIYTLFAQ
+943 VTFIGDIYELFAQ
-956 QAKNKNILFHF
+956 QAKNKNIQFHF
-967 DCDQERIMAWIDRGN
+967 DYDEDIIMAWIDRGN

-994 FKFTPTGGEIRITL
+994 FKFTPTGGEIRISL
-1008 TTNEKE
+1008 KTNGFE
-1014 ASISIFDNGEKIP
+1014 ATINIFDNGEKIP

-1038 YQTPSSANDR
+1038 YQSPSSANDR
-1048 NIGTGIG
+1048 NVGTGIG

-1067 GSIEARNNADGPGCE
+1067 GSIEAHNNTDGPGCE
-1082 FTVTIPLGNEHLT
+1082 FTVTIPLGKDHLS
-1095 PEEMVTNEV
+1095 PEEIVEDV
-1104 EEEETTESLIEEE
+1104 AEEEETEEHIITEEP
-1117 VQQEEEEVATSTD
+1117 EEEEVTPTVD
-1130 LPKVGRRQKI
+1130 LPKVGKRQKI
-1140 VVVEDDSEIRSYLTE
+1140 VVVEDDSEIRGYLTE
-1155 ALSEDY
+1155 ALSADY
-1161 DIIDCSNG
+1161 DITGCENG

-1174 AVLKTM
+1174 AVLKVM
-1180 PDLVISDIMMP
+1180 PDLVITDVMMP
-1191 EMDGTTLCSKIKT
+1191 EMDGTTLCSKIKA
-1204 NNATNHI
+1204 NNVTNHI

-1252 LIHSHHTLQLKFGRN
+1252 LIHSHQTLQLKFGRN
-1267 DQLEELVEDIKM
+1267 DQLEEQLDDIKM
-1279 KSPDEKLLERVMV
+1279 KSPDEKLLERVMQS
-1292 AINHNLNNAE
+1292 INHNLSNAE
-1302 LSVDR
+1302 LSVDK

-1336 NIRMKKAASLLSA
+1336 NIRMKKAASLLAS
-1349 GDMNVSEVMYACG
+1349 GDMSVSEVMYACG

-1377 GMSPREY
+1377 GLSPREY
-1384 MNEHQER
+1384 MNEHQTGDY